1 MEKCDDPV
9 GAAPQAQDQPL
20 QASEGVKETTAPEAQ
35 EPTVAAPSADAE
47 QGATTTETQAA
58 ETQAVETQTVEPQS
72 ADLAPAE
79 PERPRHT
86 LPDTI
91 EGVIDA
97 LQALADGAAAEI
109 SRDVVSRLRLHAS
122 TLRSRHEEE
131 LRAAW
136 VAEGNAPEAFI
147 APEDDTESCITA
159 LIEAIRVKKNE
170 YLAQQEAIR
179 LANLER
185 KNDIIEKINAL
196 ADDTDN
202 VGRNFPAYR
211 ELQDAF
217 NAIGDVPPTDET
229 AVWKRYQE
237 ARERYSDNLKINK
250 ELRDYD
256 FKKNLESKE
265 LLIKEAEALADEPDI
280 IVAFKRVQSLHSK
293 WREIGP
299 VAKDLREEIWGKFKE
314 ACAVVNK
321 RYQAFFEERKAREA
335 ENEAG
340 KTALCER
347 IEALDFEALKT
358 FPAWEDMTKQ
368 ILAAQEEWKKLGYAS
383 RKANNALFNRFRAT
397 CDKFFE
403 AKAAFFRKVKEEMA
417 ANLARKMALA
427 DEAEAL
433 STSTDWRKTTDRLV
447 EMQKEWKT
455 IGSVPKKQSDTVWT
469 RFQKACDA
477 FFANK
482 KAGTR
487 GTRQTELANLQAKRD
502 LIKRLDEISA
512 ETPKDEARKLIFDL
526 QEQWK
531 SIGHV
536 PFKEKDA
543 VYDAFRKRID
553 EVRRQFDLR
562 RSAESMERFNSNL
575 SEIAGDKDRLGRER
589 ERMARA
595 LEARRQELRTYAN
608 NLGFLSSK
616 SKSGDSLVRDIEAK
630 MRRLEADIAD
640 IEQRMRLVD
649 EKLS

>member
-20 QASEGVKETTAPEAQ
+20 STSEGIKETTTPETQ
-35 EPTVAAPSADAE
+35 EPAAVASSVDAE
-47 QGATTTETQAA
+47 QGVKTTETQAEKPQSEDLA
-58 ETQAVETQTVEPQS
+58 SVEP
-72 ADLAPAE
+72 E
-79 PERPRHT
+79 HTRHT
-86 LPDTI
+86 LPDTV
-91 EGVIDA
+91 EGVIEA
-97 LQALADGAAAEI
+97 LQALADGPAAEI
-109 SRDVVSRLRLHAS
+109 SRDVVSRLRLQAS
-122 TLRSRHEEE
+122 TLRNKHVEE

-136 VAEGNAPEAFI
+136 TAEGNAPEDFT
-147 APEDDTESCITA
+147 APEDDTESRVSA
-159 LIEAIRVKKNE
+159 LVEAVRVKKNE
-170 YLAQQEAIR
+170 YLAQQEAVR

-185 KNDIIEKINAL
+185 KNDIIEKIKAL

-202 VGRNFPAYR
+202 VGRNFPTYR

-217 NAIGDVPPTDET
+217 NAIGDVPPTEET
-229 AVWKRYQE
+229 AVWKRFQE

-265 LLIKEAEALADEPDI
+265 LLIKEAEALADEADI
-280 IVAFKRVQSLHSK
+280 IVAFKRVQELHNK

-299 VAKDLREEIWGKFKE
+299 VAKELREEIWSKFKD

-347 IEALDFEALKT
+347 IEALDFESLKT

-368 ILAAQEEWKKLGYAS
+368 ILEAQEEWKKLGYAS
-383 RKANNALFNRFRAT
+383 RKVNNTLFNRFRAT

-403 AKAAFFRKVKEEMA
+403 SKAAFFRRIKEEMA
-417 ANLARKMALA
+417 ANLARKTALA
-427 DEAEAL
+427 EEAETL

-455 IGSVPKKQSDTVWT
+455 IGSVPKKQSDTVWA

-482 KAGTR
+482 KAQAKGA
-487 GTRQTELANLQAKRD
+487 RQTELANLQAKRD
-502 LIKRLDEISA
+502 LIKRLDEITA
-512 ETPKDEARKLIFDL
+512 ETPKDEARKLIADL

-553 EVRRQFDLR
+553 EVRRQYDLR
-562 RSAESMERFNSNL
+562 QSRERMEKFNSNL
-575 SEIAGDKDRLGRER
+575 SEMAGDKDRLGRER

-595 LEARRQELRTYAN
+595 LDARRQELRTYAN

-616 SKSGDSLVRDIEAK
+616 SKSGDSLVRDIEGK
-630 MRRLEADIAD
+630 MRRLEAEIAD

-649 EKLS
+649 DKLS

>member
-9 GAAPQAQDQPL
+9 GSASQSQDQPL
-20 QASEGVKETTAPEAQ
+20 QTSEGIKEAPASEAQ
-35 EPTVAAPSADAE
+35 DSCAAALSDDVE
-47 QGATTTETQAA
+47 QGASKTTEPAEPVEAA
-58 ETQAVETQTVEPQS
+58 QPAEPQS
-72 ADLAPAE
+72 PDLTSAE
-79 PERPRHT
+79 PEHTRHT

-97 LQALADGAAAEI
+97 LQALADGPAAEI
-109 SRDVVSRLRLHAS
+109 SREAVSRLRLQAS
-122 TLRSRHEEE
+122 TLRNKHIEE
-131 LRAAW
+131 LRAEWADQ
-136 VAEGNAPEAFI
+136 GNNPEDFT
-147 APEDDTESCITA
+147 APEDEYESRISA
-159 LIEAIRVKKNE
+159 LVEAVRVKKNE
-170 YLAQQEAIR
+170 YLAQQEALR

-196 ADDTDN
+196 AEDTDN
-202 VGRNFPAYR
+202 VGRNFPTYR

-217 NAIGDVPPTDET
+217 NAIGDVPPTEET
-229 AVWKRYQE
+229 AVWKRFQE
-237 ARERYSDNLKINK
+237 AREKYSDNLKINK

-265 LLIKEAEALADEPDI
+265 LLIKEAEVLADEADI
-280 IVAFKRVQSLHSK
+280 IVAFKRIQELHSK

-299 VAKDLREEIWGKFKE
+299 VAKELREDIWNKFKD
-314 ACAVVNK
+314 ACAVINK

-340 KTALCER
+340 RTALCER
-347 IEALDFEALKT
+347 IEALDFDALKT

-368 ILAAQEEWKKLGYAS
+368 ILEVQEEWKKLGYAS
-383 RKANNALFNRFRAT
+383 RKVNNTLFSRFRAT

-403 AKAAFFRKVKEEMA
+403 AKAAFFRKIKEEMA
-417 ANLARKMALA
+417 ANLARKTALA
-427 DEAEAL
+427 EEAEAL

-455 IGSVPKKQSDTVWT
+455 IGSVPKKQSDTVWN

-482 KAGTR
+482 KVQTK

-502 LIKRLDEISA
+502 LIKRLDEITA
-512 ETPKDEARKLIFDL
+512 ETPKDDARNLIADL

-531 SIGHV
+531 GIGHV

-543 VYDAFRKRID
+543 IYDAFRKRID
-553 EVRRQFDLR
+553 EVRQQYDLR
-562 RSAESMERFNSNL
+562 QSRERMEKFTNNL
-575 SEIAGDKDRLGRER
+575 SEMAGDKDRLGRER

-595 LEARRQELRTYAN
+595 LDARRQELRTYAN

-616 SKSGDSLVRDIEAK
+616 SKSGDSLVRDIEGK
-630 MRRLEADIAD
+630 MRRLEAEIQD

-649 EKLS
+649 DKLS

>member
-20 QASEGVKETTAPEAQ
+20 STSEGIKETTTPETQ
-35 EPTVAAPSADAE
+35 EPAAVASSVDAE
-47 QGATTTETQAA
+47 QGVKTTETQAEKPQSEDLA
-58 ETQAVETQTVEPQS
+58 SVEP
-72 ADLAPAE
+72 E
-79 PERPRHT
+79 HTRHT
-86 LPDTI
+86 LPDTVG
-91 EGVIDA
+91 GVIEA
-97 LQALADGAAAEI
+97 LQALADGPAAEI
-109 SRDVVSRLRLHAS
+109 SRDVVSRLRLQAS
-122 TLRSRHEEE
+122 TLRNKHVEE

-136 VAEGNAPEAFI
+136 TAEGNAPEDFT
-147 APEDDTESCITA
+147 APEDDTESRVSA
-159 LIEAIRVKKNE
+159 LVEAVRVKKNE
-170 YLAQQEAIR
+170 YLAQQEAVR

-202 VGRNFPAYR
+202 VGRNFPTYR

-217 NAIGDVPPTDET
+217 NAIGDVPPTEET
-229 AVWKRYQE
+229 AVWKRFQE

-265 LLIKEAEALADEPDI
+265 LLIKEAEALADEADI
-280 IVAFKRVQSLHSK
+280 IVAFKRVQELHNK

-299 VAKDLREEIWGKFKE
+299 VAKELREEIWSKFKD

-347 IEALDFEALKT
+347 IEAFDFESLKT

-368 ILAAQEEWKKLGYAS
+368 ILEAQDEWKKLGYAS
-383 RKANNALFNRFRAT
+383 RKVNNTLFNRFRAT

-403 AKAAFFRKVKEEMA
+403 SKAAFFRRIKEEMA
-417 ANLARKMALA
+417 ANLARKTALA
-427 DEAEAL
+427 EEAETL

-455 IGSVPKKQSDTVWT
+455 IGSVPKKQSDTVWA

-482 KAGTR
+482 KAQAKGA
-487 GTRQTELANLQAKRD
+487 RQTELANLQAKRD
-502 LIKRLDEISA
+502 LIKRLDEITA
-512 ETPKDEARKLIFDL
+512 ETPKDEARKLIADL

-553 EVRRQFDLR
+553 EVRRQYDLR
-562 RSAESMERFNSNL
+562 QSRERMEKFNSNL
-575 SEIAGDKDRLGRER
+575 SEMAGDKDRLGRER

-595 LEARRQELRTYAN
+595 LDARRQELRTYAN

-616 SKSGDSLVRDIEAK
+616 SKSGDSLVRDIEGK
-630 MRRLEADIAD
+630 MRRLEAEIAD

-649 EKLS
+649 DKLS

>member
-20 QASEGVKETTAPEAQ
+20 STSEGIKETTTPETQ
-35 EPTVAAPSADAE
+35 EPAAVASSVDAE
-47 QGATTTETQAA
+47 QGVKTTETQAEKPQSEDLA
-58 ETQAVETQTVEPQS
+58 SVEP
-72 ADLAPAE
+72 E
-79 PERPRHT
+79 HTRHT
-86 LPDTI
+86 LPDTV
-91 EGVIDA
+91 EGVIEA
-97 LQALADGAAAEI
+97 LQALADGPAAEI
-109 SRDVVSRLRLHAS
+109 SRDVVSRLRLQAS
-122 TLRSRHEEE
+122 TLRNKHVEE

-136 VAEGNAPEAFI
+136 TAEGNAPEDFT
-147 APEDDTESCITA
+147 APEDDTESRVSA
-159 LIEAIRVKKNE
+159 LVEAVRVKKNE
-170 YLAQQEAIR
+170 YLAQQEAVR

-202 VGRNFPAYR
+202 VGRNFPTYR

-217 NAIGDVPPTDET
+217 NAIGDVPPTEET
-229 AVWKRYQE
+229 AVWKRFQE

-265 LLIKEAEALADEPDI
+265 LLIKEAEALADEADI
-280 IVAFKRVQSLHSK
+280 IVAFKRVQELHNK

-299 VAKDLREEIWGKFKE
+299 VAKELREEIWSKFKD

-347 IEALDFEALKT
+347 IEALDFESLKT

-368 ILAAQEEWKKLGYAS
+368 ILEAQEEWKKLGYAS
-383 RKANNALFNRFRAT
+383 RKVNNTLFNRFRAT

-403 AKAAFFRKVKEEMA
+403 SKAAFFRRIKEEMA
-417 ANLARKMALA
+417 ANLARKTALA
-427 DEAEAL
+427 EEAETL
-433 STSTDWRKTTDRLV
+433 STSTDWRKTSDRLV

-455 IGSVPKKQSDTVWT
+455 IGSVPKKQSDTVWA

-482 KAGTR
+482 KAQAKGA
-487 GTRQTELANLQAKRD
+487 RQTELANLQAKRD
-502 LIKRLDEISA
+502 LIKRLDEITA
-512 ETPKDEARKLIFDL
+512 ETPKDEARKLIADL

-553 EVRRQFDLR
+553 EVRRQYDLR
-562 RSAESMERFNSNL
+562 QSRERMEKFNSNL
-575 SEIAGDKDRLGRER
+575 SEMAGDKDRLGRER

-595 LEARRQELRTYAN
+595 LDARRQELRTYAN

-616 SKSGDSLVRDIEAK
+616 SKSGDSLVRDIEGK
-630 MRRLEADIAD
+630 MRRLEAEIAD

-649 EKLS
+649 GKLS

>member
-20 QASEGVKETTAPEAQ
+20 STSEGIKETTTPETQ
-35 EPTVAAPSADAE
+35 EPAAVASSVDAE
-47 QGATTTETQAA
+47 QGVKTTETQAEKPQSEDLA
-58 ETQAVETQTVEPQS
+58 SVEP
-72 ADLAPAE
+72 E
-79 PERPRHT
+79 HTRHT
-86 LPDTI
+86 LPDTV
-91 EGVIDA
+91 EGVIEA
-97 LQALADGAAAEI
+97 LQALADGPAAEI
-109 SRDVVSRLRLHAS
+109 SRDVVSRLRLQAS
-122 TLRSRHEEE
+122 TLRNKHVEE

-136 VAEGNAPEAFI
+136 TGEGNAPEDFT
-147 APEDDTESCITA
+147 APEDDTESRVSA
-159 LIEAIRVKKNE
+159 LVEAVRVKKNE
-170 YLAQQEAIR
+170 YLAQQEAVR

-202 VGRNFPAYR
+202 VGRNFPTYR

-217 NAIGDVPPTDET
+217 NAIGDVPPTEET
-229 AVWKRYQE
+229 AVWKRFQE

-265 LLIKEAEALADEPDI
+265 LLIKEAEALADEADI
-280 IVAFKRVQSLHSK
+280 IVAFKRVQELHNK

-299 VAKDLREEIWGKFKE
+299 VAKELREEIWSKFKD

-347 IEALDFEALKT
+347 IEALDFESLKT

-368 ILAAQEEWKKLGYAS
+368 ILEAQEEWKKLGYAS
-383 RKANNALFNRFRAT
+383 RKVNNTLFNRFRAT

-403 AKAAFFRKVKEEMA
+403 SKAAFFRRIKEEMA
-417 ANLARKMALA
+417 ANLARKTALA
-427 DEAEAL
+427 EEAETL

-455 IGSVPKKQSDTVWT
+455 IGSVPKKQSDTVWA

-482 KAGTR
+482 KAQAKGA
-487 GTRQTELANLQAKRD
+487 RQTELANLQAKRD
-502 LIKRLDEISA
+502 LIKRLDEITA
-512 ETPKDEARKLIFDL
+512 ETPKDEARKLIADL

-553 EVRRQFDLR
+553 EVRRQYDLR
-562 RSAESMERFNSNL
+562 QSRERMEKFNSNL
-575 SEIAGDKDRLGRER
+575 SEMAGDKDRLGRER

-595 LEARRQELRTYAN
+595 LDARRQELRTYAN

-616 SKSGDSLVRDIEAK
+616 SKSGDSLVRDIEGK

>member
-20 QASEGVKETTAPEAQ
+20 STSEGIKETTTPETQ
-35 EPTVAAPSADAE
+35 EPAAVASSVDAE
-47 QGATTTETQAA
+47 QGVKTTETQAEKPQSEDLA
-58 ETQAVETQTVEPQS
+58 SVEP
-72 ADLAPAE
+72 E
-79 PERPRHT
+79 HTRHT
-86 LPDTI
+86 LPDTV
-91 EGVIDA
+91 EGVIEA
-97 LQALADGAAAEI
+97 LQALADGPAAEI
-109 SRDVVSRLRLHAS
+109 SRDVVSRLRLQAS
-122 TLRSRHEEE
+122 TLRNKHVEE

-136 VAEGNAPEAFI
+136 MGEGNASEDFT
-147 APEDDTESCITA
+147 APEDDTESRVSA
-159 LIEAIRVKKNE
+159 LVEAVRVKKNE
-170 YLAQQEAIR
+170 YLAQQEAVR

-202 VGRNFPAYR
+202 VGRNFPTYR

-217 NAIGDVPPTDET
+217 NAIGDVPPTEET
-229 AVWKRYQE
+229 AVWKRFQE

-265 LLIKEAEALADEPDI
+265 LLIKEAEALADEADI
-280 IVAFKRVQSLHSK
+280 IVAFKRVQELHNK

-299 VAKDLREEIWGKFKE
+299 VAKELREEIWSKFKD

-347 IEALDFEALKT
+347 IEALDFESLKT

-368 ILAAQEEWKKLGYAS
+368 ILEAQEEWKKLGYAS
-383 RKANNALFNRFRAT
+383 RKVNNTLFNRFRAT

-403 AKAAFFRKVKEEMA
+403 SKAAFFRRIKEEMA
-417 ANLARKMALA
+417 ANLARKTALA
-427 DEAEAL
+427 EEAETL

-455 IGSVPKKQSDTVWT
+455 IGSVPKKQSDTVWA

-482 KAGTR
+482 KAQAKGA
-487 GTRQTELANLQAKRD
+487 RQTELANLQAKRD
-502 LIKRLDEISA
+502 LIKRLDEITA
-512 ETPKDEARKLIFDL
+512 ETPKDEARKLIADL

-553 EVRRQFDLR
+553 EVRRQYDLR
-562 RSAESMERFNSNL
+562 QSRERMEKFNSNL
-575 SEIAGDKDRLGRER
+575 SEMAGDKDRLGRER

-595 LEARRQELRTYAN
+595 LDARRQELRTYAN

-616 SKSGDSLVRDIEAK
+616 SKSGDSLVRDIEGK
-630 MRRLEADIAD
+630 MRRLEAEIAD

-649 EKLS
+649 DKLS

>member
-20 QASEGVKETTAPEAQ
+20 STSEGIKETTTPETQ
-35 EPTVAAPSADAE
+35 EPAAVASSVDAE
-47 QGATTTETQAA
+47 QGVKTTETQAEKPQSEDLA
-58 ETQAVETQTVEPQS
+58 SVEP
-72 ADLAPAE
+72 E
-79 PERPRHT
+79 HTRHT
-86 LPDTI
+86 LPDTV
-91 EGVIDA
+91 EGVIEA
-97 LQALADGAAAEI
+97 LQALADGPAAEI
-109 SRDVVSRLRLHAS
+109 SRDVVSRLRLQAS
-122 TLRSRHEEE
+122 TLRNKHVEE

-136 VAEGNAPEAFI
+136 TAEGNAPEDFT
-147 APEDDTESCITA
+147 APEDDTESRVSA
-159 LIEAIRVKKNE
+159 LVEAVRVKKNE
-170 YLAQQEAIR
+170 YLAQQEAVR
-179 LANLER
+179 LTNLER

-202 VGRNFPAYR
+202 VGRNFPTYR

-217 NAIGDVPPTDET
+217 NAIGDVPPTEET
-229 AVWKRYQE
+229 AVWKRFQE

-265 LLIKEAEALADEPDI
+265 LLIKEAEALADEADI
-280 IVAFKRVQSLHSK
+280 IVAFKRVQELHNK

-299 VAKDLREEIWGKFKE
+299 VAKELREEIWSKFKD

-347 IEALDFEALKT
+347 IEALDFESLKT

-368 ILAAQEEWKKLGYAS
+368 ILEAQEEWKKLGYAS
-383 RKANNALFNRFRAT
+383 RKVNNTLFNRFRAT

-403 AKAAFFRKVKEEMA
+403 SKAAFFRRIKEEMA
-417 ANLARKMALA
+417 ANLARKTALA
-427 DEAEAL
+427 EEAETL
-433 STSTDWRKTTDRLV
+433 STSTDWSKTSDRLV

-455 IGSVPKKQSDTVWT
+455 IGSVPKKQSDTVWA

-482 KAGTR
+482 KAQAKGA
-487 GTRQTELANLQAKRD
+487 RQTELANLQAKRD
-502 LIKRLDEISA
+502 LIKRLDEITA
-512 ETPKDEARKLIFDL
+512 ETPKDEARKLIADL

-553 EVRRQFDLR
+553 EVRRQYDLR
-562 RSAESMERFNSNL
+562 QSRERMEKFNSNL
-575 SEIAGDKDRLGRER
+575 SEMAGDKDRLGRER

-595 LEARRQELRTYAN
+595 LDARRQELRTYAN

-616 SKSGDSLVRDIEAK
+616 SKSGDSLVRDIEGK
-630 MRRLEADIAD
+630 MRRLEAEIAD

-649 EKLS
+649 DKLS

>member
-20 QASEGVKETTAPEAQ
+20 STSEGIKETTTPETQ
-35 EPTVAAPSADAE
+35 EPAAVASSVDAE
-47 QGATTTETQAA
+47 QGAKTTETQAEKPQSEDLA
-58 ETQAVETQTVEPQS
+58 SVEP
-72 ADLAPAE
+72 E
-79 PERPRHT
+79 HTRHT
-86 LPDTI
+86 LPDTV
-91 EGVIDA
+91 EGVIEA
-97 LQALADGAAAEI
+97 LQALADGPAAEI
-109 SRDVVSRLRLHAS
+109 SRDVVSRLRLQAS
-122 TLRSRHEEE
+122 TLRNKHVEE

-136 VAEGNAPEAFI
+136 TAEGNAPEDFT
-147 APEDDTESCITA
+147 APEDDTESRVSA
-159 LIEAIRVKKNE
+159 LVEAVRVKKNE
-170 YLAQQEAIR
+170 YLAQQEAVR

-202 VGRNFPAYR
+202 VGRNFPTYR

-217 NAIGDVPPTDET
+217 NAIGDVPPTEDT
-229 AVWKRYQE
+229 AVWKRFQE
-237 ARERYSDNLKINK
+237 PRERYSDNLKINK

-265 LLIKEAEALADEPDI
+265 LLIKEAEALADEADI
-280 IVAFKRVQSLHSK
+280 IVAFKRVQELHNK

-299 VAKDLREEIWGKFKE
+299 VAKELREEIWSKFKD

-347 IEALDFEALKT
+347 IEAFDFESLKT

-368 ILAAQEEWKKLGYAS
+368 ILEAQEEWKKLGYAS
-383 RKANNALFNRFRAT
+383 RKVNNTLFNRFRAT

-403 AKAAFFRKVKEEMA
+403 SKAAFFRRIKEEMA
-417 ANLARKMALA
+417 ANLARKTALA
-427 DEAEAL
+427 EEAETL

-455 IGSVPKKQSDTVWT
+455 IGSVPKKQSDTVWA

-482 KAGTR
+482 KAQAKGA
-487 GTRQTELANLQAKRD
+487 RQTELANLQAKRD
-502 LIKRLDEISA
+502 LIKRLDEITA
-512 ETPKDEARKLIFDL
+512 ETPKDEARKLIADL

-553 EVRRQFDLR
+553 EVRRQYDLR
-562 RSAESMERFNSNL
+562 QSRERMEKFNSNL
-575 SEIAGDKDRLGRER
+575 SEMAGDKDRLGRER

-595 LEARRQELRTYAN
+595 LDARRQELRTYAN

-616 SKSGDSLVRDIEAK
+616 SKSGDSLVRDIEGK
-630 MRRLEADIAD
+630 MRRLEAEIAD

-649 EKLS
+649 DKLS

>member
-20 QASEGVKETTAPEAQ
+20 STSEGIKETTTPETQ
-35 EPTVAAPSADAE
+35 EPAAVASSVDAE
-47 QGATTTETQAA
+47 QGVKTTETQAEKPQSEDLA
-58 ETQAVETQTVEPQS
+58 SVEP
-72 ADLAPAE
+72 E
-79 PERPRHT
+79 HTRHT
-86 LPDTI
+86 LPDTV
-91 EGVIDA
+91 EGVIEA
-97 LQALADGAAAEI
+97 LQALADGPAAEI
-109 SRDVVSRLRLHAS
+109 SRDVVSRLRLQAS
-122 TLRSRHEEE
+122 TLRNKHVEE

-136 VAEGNAPEAFI
+136 TAEGNAPEDFT
-147 APEDDTESCITA
+147 APEDDTESRVSA
-159 LIEAIRVKKNE
+159 LVEAVRVKKNE
-170 YLAQQEAIR
+170 YLAQQEAVR
-179 LANLER
+179 LTNLER

-202 VGRNFPAYR
+202 VGRNFPTYR

-217 NAIGDVPPTDET
+217 NAIGDVPPTEET
-229 AVWKRYQE
+229 AVWKRFQE

-265 LLIKEAEALADEPDI
+265 LLIKEAEALADEADI
-280 IVAFKRVQSLHSK
+280 IVAFKRVQELHNK

-299 VAKDLREEIWGKFKE
+299 VAKELREEIWSKFKD

-347 IEALDFEALKT
+347 IEALDFESLKT

-368 ILAAQEEWKKLGYAS
+368 ILEAQEEWKKLGYAS
-383 RKANNALFNRFRAT
+383 RKVNNTLFNRFRAT

-403 AKAAFFRKVKEEMA
+403 SKAAFFRRIKEEMA
-417 ANLARKMALA
+417 ANLARKTALA
-427 DEAEAL
+427 EEAETL

-455 IGSVPKKQSDTVWT
+455 IGSVPKKQSDTVWA

-482 KAGTR
+482 KAQAKGA
-487 GTRQTELANLQAKRD
+487 RQTELANLQAKRD
-502 LIKRLDEISA
+502 LIKRLDEITA
-512 ETPKDEARKLIFDL
+512 ETPKDEARKLIADL

-553 EVRRQFDLR
+553 EVRRQYDLR
-562 RSAESMERFNSNL
+562 QSRERMEKFNSNL
-575 SEIAGDKDRLGRER
+575 SEMAGDKDRLGRER

-595 LEARRQELRTYAN
+595 LDARRQELRTYAN

-616 SKSGDSLVRDIEAK
+616 SKSGDSLVRDIEGK
-630 MRRLEADIAD
+630 MRRLEAEIAD

-649 EKLS
+649 DKLS

>member
-20 QASEGVKETTAPEAQ
+20 STSEGIKETTTPETQ
-35 EPTVAAPSADAE
+35 EPAAVASSVDAE
-47 QGATTTETQAA
+47 QGVKTTETQAEKPQSEDLA
-58 ETQAVETQTVEPQS
+58 SVEP
-72 ADLAPAE
+72 E
-79 PERPRHT
+79 HTRHT
-86 LPDTI
+86 LPDTV

-97 LQALADGAAAEI
+97 LQALADGPAAEI
-109 SRDVVSRLRLHAS
+109 SRDVVSRLRLQAS
-122 TLRSRHEEE
+122 TLRNKHVEE

-136 VAEGNAPEAFI
+136 TAEGNAPEDFT
-147 APEDDTESCITA
+147 APEDDTESRVSA
-159 LIEAIRVKKNE
+159 LVEAVRVKKNE
-170 YLAQQEAIR
+170 YLAQQEAVR

-202 VGRNFPAYR
+202 VGRNFPTYR

-217 NAIGDVPPTDET
+217 NAIGDVPPTEET
-229 AVWKRYQE
+229 AVWKRFQE

-265 LLIKEAEALADEPDI
+265 LLIKEAEALADEADI
-280 IVAFKRVQSLHSK
+280 IVAFKRVQELHNK

-299 VAKDLREEIWGKFKE
+299 VAKELREEIWSKFKD

-347 IEALDFEALKT
+347 IEALDFESLKT

-368 ILAAQEEWKKLGYAS
+368 ILEAQEEWKKLGYAS
-383 RKANNALFNRFRAT
+383 RKVNNTLFNRFRAT

-403 AKAAFFRKVKEEMA
+403 SKAAFFRRIKEEMA
-417 ANLARKMALA
+417 ANLARKTALA
-427 DEAEAL
+427 EEAETL
-433 STSTDWRKTTDRLV
+433 STSTDWRKTSDRLV

-455 IGSVPKKQSDTVWT
+455 IGSVPKKQSDTVWA

-482 KAGTR
+482 KAQAKGA
-487 GTRQTELANLQAKRD
+487 RQTELANLQAKRD
-502 LIKRLDEISA
+502 LIKRLDEITA
-512 ETPKDEARKLIFDL
+512 ETPKDEARKLIADL

-553 EVRRQFDLR
+553 EVRRQYDLR
-562 RSAESMERFNSNL
+562 QSRERMEKFNSNL
-575 SEIAGDKDRLGRER
+575 SEMAGDKDRLGRER

-595 LEARRQELRTYAN
+595 LDARRQELRTYAN

-616 SKSGDSLVRDIEAK
+616 SKSGDSLVRDIEGK
-630 MRRLEADIAD
+630 MRRLEAEIAD

-649 EKLS
+649 DKLS

>member
-20 QASEGVKETTAPEAQ
+20 STSEGIKETTTPETQ
-35 EPTVAAPSADAE
+35 EPAAVASSVDAE
-47 QGATTTETQAA
+47 QGAKTTETQAEKPQSEDLA
-58 ETQAVETQTVEPQS
+58 SVEP
-72 ADLAPAE
+72 E
-79 PERPRHT
+79 HTRHT
-86 LPDTI
+86 LPDTV
-91 EGVIDA
+91 EGVIEA
-97 LQALADGAAAEI
+97 LQALADGPAAEI
-109 SRDVVSRLRLHAS
+109 SRDVVSRLRLQAS
-122 TLRSRHEEE
+122 TLRNKHVEE

-136 VAEGNAPEAFI
+136 TAEGNAPEDFT
-147 APEDDTESCITA
+147 APEDDTESRVSA
-159 LIEAIRVKKNE
+159 LVEAVRVKKNE
-170 YLAQQEAIR
+170 YLAQQEAVR

-202 VGRNFPAYR
+202 VGRNFPTYR

-217 NAIGDVPPTDET
+217 NAIGDVPPTEET
-229 AVWKRYQE
+229 AVWKRFQE

-265 LLIKEAEALADEPDI
+265 LLIKEAEALADEADI
-280 IVAFKRVQSLHSK
+280 IVAFKRVQELHNK

-299 VAKDLREEIWGKFKE
+299 VAKELREEIWSKFKD

-347 IEALDFEALKT
+347 IEAFDFESLKT

-368 ILAAQEEWKKLGYAS
+368 ILEAQEEWKKLGYAS
-383 RKANNALFNRFRAT
+383 RKVNNTLFNRFRAT

-403 AKAAFFRKVKEEMA
+403 SKAAFFRRIKEEMA
-417 ANLARKMALA
+417 ANLARKTALA
-427 DEAEAL
+427 EEAETL

-455 IGSVPKKQSDTVWT
+455 IGSVPKKQSDTVWA

-482 KAGTR
+482 KAQAKGA
-487 GTRQTELANLQAKRD
+487 RQTELANLQAKRD
-502 LIKRLDEISA
+502 LIKRLDEITA
-512 ETPKDEARKLIFDL
+512 ETPKDEARKLIADL

-553 EVRRQFDLR
+553 EVRRQYDLR
-562 RSAESMERFNSNL
+562 QSRERMEKFNSNL
-575 SEIAGDKDRLGRER
+575 SEMAGDKDRLGRER

-595 LEARRQELRTYAN
+595 LDARRQELRTYAN

-616 SKSGDSLVRDIEAK
+616 SKSGDSLVRDIEGK
-630 MRRLEADIAD
+630 MRRLEAEIAD

-649 EKLS
+649 DKLS

>member
-20 QASEGVKETTAPEAQ
+20 STSEGIKETTTPETQ
-35 EPTVAAPSADAE
+35 EPAAVASSVDAE
-47 QGATTTETQAA
+47 QGVKTTETQAEKPQSEDLA
-58 ETQAVETQTVEPQS
+58 SVEP
-72 ADLAPAE
+72 E
-79 PERPRHT
+79 HTRHT
-86 LPDTI
+86 LPDTV
-91 EGVIDA
+91 EGVIEA
-97 LQALADGAAAEI
+97 LQALADGPAAEI
-109 SRDVVSRLRLHAS
+109 SRDVVSRLRLQAS
-122 TLRSRHEEE
+122 TLRNKHVEE

-136 VAEGNAPEAFI
+136 TAEGNAPEDFT
-147 APEDDTESCITA
+147 APEDDTESRVSA
-159 LIEAIRVKKNE
+159 LVEAVRVKKNE
-170 YLAQQEAIR
+170 YLAQQEAVR

-202 VGRNFPAYR
+202 VGRNFPTYR

-217 NAIGDVPPTDET
+217 NAIGDVPPTEET
-229 AVWKRYQE
+229 AVWKRFQE

-265 LLIKEAEALADEPDI
+265 LLIKEAEALADEADI
-280 IVAFKRVQSLHSK
+280 IVAFKRVQELHNK

-299 VAKDLREEIWGKFKE
+299 VAKELREEIWSKFKD

-347 IEALDFEALKT
+347 IEALDFESLKT

-368 ILAAQEEWKKLGYAS
+368 ILEAQEEWKKLGYAS
-383 RKANNALFNRFRAT
+383 RKVNNTLFNRFRAT

-403 AKAAFFRKVKEEMA
+403 SKAAFFRRIKEEMA
-417 ANLARKMALA
+417 ANLARKTALA
-427 DEAEAL
+427 EEAETL

-455 IGSVPKKQSDTVWT
+455 IGSVPKKQSDTVWA

-482 KAGTR
+482 KAQAKGA
-487 GTRQTELANLQAKRD
+487 RQTELANLQAKRD
-502 LIKRLDEISA
+502 LIKRLDEITA
-512 ETPKDEARKLIFDL
+512 ETPKDEARKLIADL

-553 EVRRQFDLR
+553 EVRRQYDLR
-562 RSAESMERFNSNL
+562 QSRERMEKFNSNL
-575 SEIAGDKDRLGRER
+575 SEMAGDKDRLGRER

-595 LEARRQELRTYAN
+595 LDARRQELRTYAN

-616 SKSGDSLVRDIEAK
+616 SKSGDSLVRDIEGK
-630 MRRLEADIAD
+630 MRRLEAEIAD

-649 EKLS
+649 DKLS

>member
-20 QASEGVKETTAPEAQ
+20 STSEGIKETTTPETQ
-35 EPTVAAPSADAE
+35 EPAAVASSVDAE
-47 QGATTTETQAA
+47 QGVKTTETQAEKPQSEDLA
-58 ETQAVETQTVEPQS
+58 SVEP
-72 ADLAPAE
+72 E
-79 PERPRHT
+79 HTRHT
-86 LPDTI
+86 LPDTV
-91 EGVIDA
+91 EGVIEA
-97 LQALADGAAAEI
+97 LQALADGPAAEI
-109 SRDVVSRLRLHAS
+109 SRDVVSRLRLQAS
-122 TLRSRHEEE
+122 TLRNKHVEE

-136 VAEGNAPEAFI
+136 TAEGNAPEDFT
-147 APEDDTESCITA
+147 APEDDTESRVSA
-159 LIEAIRVKKNE
+159 LVEAVRVKKNE
-170 YLAQQEAIR
+170 YLAQQEAVR

-202 VGRNFPAYR
+202 VGRNFPTYR

-217 NAIGDVPPTDET
+217 NAIGDVPPTEET
-229 AVWKRYQE
+229 AVWKRFQE

-265 LLIKEAEALADEPDI
+265 LLIKEAEALADEADI
-280 IVAFKRVQSLHSK
+280 IVAFKRVQELHNK

-299 VAKDLREEIWGKFKE
+299 VAKELREEIWSKFKD

-347 IEALDFEALKT
+347 IEAFDFESLKT

-368 ILAAQEEWKKLGYAS
+368 ILEAQEEWKKLGYAS
-383 RKANNALFNRFRAT
+383 RKVNNTLFNRFRAT

-403 AKAAFFRKVKEEMA
+403 SKAAFFRRIKEEMA
-417 ANLARKMALA
+417 ANLARKTALA
-427 DEAEAL
+427 EEAETL

-455 IGSVPKKQSDTVWT
+455 IGSVPKKQSDTVWA

-482 KAGTR
+482 KAQAKGA
-487 GTRQTELANLQAKRD
+487 RQTELANLQAKRD
-502 LIKRLDEISA
+502 LIKRLDEITA
-512 ETPKDEARKLIFDL
+512 ETPKDEARKLIADL

-553 EVRRQFDLR
+553 EVRRQYDLR
-562 RSAESMERFNSNL
+562 QSRERMEKFNSNL
-575 SEIAGDKDRLGRER
+575 SEMAGDKDRLGRER

-595 LEARRQELRTYAN
+595 LDARRQELRTYAN

-616 SKSGDSLVRDIEAK
+616 SKSGDSLVRDIEGK
-630 MRRLEADIAD
+630 MRRLEAEIAD

>member
-20 QASEGVKETTAPEAQ
+20 STSEGIKETTTPETQ
-35 EPTVAAPSADAE
+35 EPAAVASSVDAE
-47 QGATTTETQAA
+47 QGAKTTETQA
-58 ETQAVETQTVEPQS
+58 EKPQFE
-72 ADLAPAE
+72 DLASAE
-79 PERPRHT
+79 PEHTRHT
-86 LPDTI
+86 LPDTV
-91 EGVIDA
+91 EGVIEA
-97 LQALADGAAAEI
+97 LQALADGPAAEI
-109 SRDVVSRLRLHAS
+109 SRDVVSRLRLQAS
-122 TLRSRHEEE
+122 TLRNKHVEE

-136 VAEGNAPEAFI
+136 TAEGNAPEDFT
-147 APEDDTESCITA
+147 APEDDTESRVSA
-159 LIEAIRVKKNE
+159 LVEAVRVKKNE
-170 YLAQQEAIR
+170 YLAQQEAVR

-202 VGRNFPAYR
+202 VGRNFPTYR

-217 NAIGDVPPTDET
+217 NAIGDVPPTEET
-229 AVWKRYQE
+229 AVWKRFQE

-265 LLIKEAEALADEPDI
+265 LLIKEAEALSDEADI
-280 IVAFKRVQSLHSK
+280 IVAFKRVQELHNK

-299 VAKDLREEIWGKFKE
+299 VAKELREEIWSKFKD

-347 IEALDFEALKT
+347 IEALDFESLKT

-368 ILAAQEEWKKLGYAS
+368 ILEAQEEWKKLGYAS
-383 RKANNALFNRFRAT
+383 RKVNNTLFNRFRAT

-403 AKAAFFRKVKEEMA
+403 SKAAFFRRIKEEMA
-417 ANLARKMALA
+417 ANLARKTALA
-427 DEAEAL
+427 EEAETL

-455 IGSVPKKQSDTVWT
+455 IGSVPKKQSDTVWA

-482 KAGTR
+482 KAQAKGA
-487 GTRQTELANLQAKRD
+487 RQTELANLQAKRD
-502 LIKRLDEISA
+502 LIKRLDEITA
-512 ETPKDEARKLIFDL
+512 ETPKDEARKLIADL

-553 EVRRQFDLR
+553 EVRRQYDLR
-562 RSAESMERFNSNL
+562 QSRERMEKFNSNL
-575 SEIAGDKDRLGRER
+575 SEMAGDKDRLGRER

-595 LEARRQELRTYAN
+595 LDARRQELRTYAN

-616 SKSGDSLVRDIEAK
+616 SKSGDSLVRDIEGK
-630 MRRLEADIAD
+630 MRRLEAEIAD

-649 EKLS
+649 DKLS

>member
-20 QASEGVKETTAPEAQ
+20 STSEGIKETTTPETQ
-35 EPTVAAPSADAE
+35 EPAAVASSVDAE
-47 QGATTTETQAA
+47 QGAKTTETQAEKPQSEDLA
-58 ETQAVETQTVEPQS
+58 SVEP
-72 ADLAPAE
+72 E
-79 PERPRHT
+79 HTRHT
-86 LPDTI
+86 LPDTVG
-91 EGVIDA
+91 GVIEA
-97 LQALADGAAAEI
+97 LQALADGPAAEI
-109 SRDVVSRLRLHAS
+109 SRDVVSRLRLQAS
-122 TLRSRHEEE
+122 TLRNKHVEE

-136 VAEGNAPEAFI
+136 TAEGNAPEDFTAL
-147 APEDDTESCITA
+147 EDDTESRVSA
-159 LIEAIRVKKNE
+159 LVEAVRVKKNE
-170 YLAQQEAIR
+170 YLAQQEAVR

-202 VGRNFPAYR
+202 VGRNFPTYR

-217 NAIGDVPPTDET
+217 NAIGDVPPTEET
-229 AVWKRYQE
+229 AVWKRFQE

-265 LLIKEAEALADEPDI
+265 LLIKEAEALADEADI
-280 IVAFKRVQSLHSK
+280 IVAFKRVQELHNK

-299 VAKDLREEIWGKFKE
+299 VAKELREEIWSKFKD

-347 IEALDFEALKT
+347 IEAFDFESLKT

-368 ILAAQEEWKKLGYAS
+368 ILEAQEEWKKLGYAS
-383 RKANNALFNRFRAT
+383 RKVNNTLFNRFRAT

-403 AKAAFFRKVKEEMA
+403 SKAAFFRRIKEEMA
-417 ANLARKMALA
+417 ANLARKTALA
-427 DEAEAL
+427 EEAETL

-455 IGSVPKKQSDTVWT
+455 IGSVPKKQSDTVWA

-482 KAGTR
+482 KAQAKGA
-487 GTRQTELANLQAKRD
+487 RQTELANLQAKRD
-502 LIKRLDEISA
+502 LIKRLDEITA
-512 ETPKDEARKLIFDL
+512 ETPKDEARKLIADL

-553 EVRRQFDLR
+553 EVRRQYDLR
-562 RSAESMERFNSNL
+562 QSRERMEKFNSNL
-575 SEIAGDKDRLGRER
+575 SEMAGDKDRLGRER

-595 LEARRQELRTYAN
+595 LDARRQELRTYAN

-616 SKSGDSLVRDIEAK
+616 SKSGDSLVRDIEGK
-630 MRRLEADIAD
+630 MRRLEAEIAD

-649 EKLS
+649 DKLS

>member
-20 QASEGVKETTAPEAQ
+20 STSEGIKETTTPETQ
-35 EPTVAAPSADAE
+35 EPAAVASSVDAE
-47 QGATTTETQAA
+47 QGAKTTETQAEKPQSEDLA
-58 ETQAVETQTVEPQS
+58 SVEP
-72 ADLAPAE
+72 E
-79 PERPRHT
+79 HTRHT
-86 LPDTI
+86 LPDTV
-91 EGVIDA
+91 EGVIEA
-97 LQALADGAAAEI
+97 LQALADGPAAEI
-109 SRDVVSRLRLHAS
+109 SRDVVSRLRLQAS
-122 TLRSRHEEE
+122 TLRNKHVEE

-136 VAEGNAPEAFI
+136 TAEGNAPEDFT
-147 APEDDTESCITA
+147 APEDDTESRVSA
-159 LIEAIRVKKNE
+159 LVEAVRVKKNE
-170 YLAQQEAIR
+170 YLAQQEAVR
-179 LANLER
+179 LTNLER

-202 VGRNFPAYR
+202 VGRNFPTYR

-217 NAIGDVPPTDET
+217 NAIGDVPPTEET
-229 AVWKRYQE
+229 AVWKRFQE

-265 LLIKEAEALADEPDI
+265 LLIKEAEALADEADI
-280 IVAFKRVQSLHSK
+280 IVAFKRVQELHNK

-299 VAKDLREEIWGKFKE
+299 VAKELREEIWSKFKD

-347 IEALDFEALKT
+347 IEAFDFESLKT

-368 ILAAQEEWKKLGYAS
+368 ILEAQEEWKKLGYAS
-383 RKANNALFNRFRAT
+383 RKVNNTLFNRFRAT

-403 AKAAFFRKVKEEMA
+403 SKAAFFRRIKEEMA
-417 ANLARKMALA
+417 ANLARKTALA
-427 DEAEAL
+427 EEAETL

-455 IGSVPKKQSDTVWT
+455 IGSVPKKQSDTVWA

-482 KAGTR
+482 KAQAKGA
-487 GTRQTELANLQAKRD
+487 RQTELANLQAKRD
-502 LIKRLDEISA
+502 LIKRLDEITA
-512 ETPKDEARKLIFDL
+512 ETPKDEARKLIADL

-553 EVRRQFDLR
+553 EVRRQYDLR
-562 RSAESMERFNSNL
+562 QSRERMEKFNSNL
-575 SEIAGDKDRLGRER
+575 SEMAGDKDRLGRER

-595 LEARRQELRTYAN
+595 LDARRQELRTYAN

-616 SKSGDSLVRDIEAK
+616 SKSGDSLVRDIEGK
-630 MRRLEADIAD
+630 MRRLEAEIAD

-649 EKLS
+649 DKLS

>member
-20 QASEGVKETTAPEAQ
+20 STSEGIKETTTPETQ
-35 EPTVAAPSADAE
+35 EPAAVASSVDAE
-47 QGATTTETQAA
+47 QGVKTTETQAEKPQSEDLA
-58 ETQAVETQTVEPQS
+58 SVEP
-72 ADLAPAE
+72 E
-79 PERPRHT
+79 HTRHT
-86 LPDTI
+86 LPDTV
-91 EGVIDA
+91 EGVIEA
-97 LQALADGAAAEI
+97 LQALADGPAAEI
-109 SRDVVSRLRLHAS
+109 SRDVVSRLRLQAS
-122 TLRSRHEEE
+122 TLRNKHVEE

-136 VAEGNAPEAFI
+136 TGEGNASEDFT
-147 APEDDTESCITA
+147 APEDDTESRVSA
-159 LIEAIRVKKNE
+159 LVEAVRVKKNE
-170 YLAQQEAIR
+170 YLAQQEAVR

-202 VGRNFPAYR
+202 VGRNFPTYR

-217 NAIGDVPPTDET
+217 NAIGDVPPTEET
-229 AVWKRYQE
+229 AVWKRFQE

-265 LLIKEAEALADEPDI
+265 LLIKEAEALADEADI
-280 IVAFKRVQSLHSK
+280 IVAFKRVQELHNK

-299 VAKDLREEIWGKFKE
+299 VAKELREEIWSKFKD

-347 IEALDFEALKT
+347 IEALDFESLKT

-368 ILAAQEEWKKLGYAS
+368 ILEAQEEWKKLGYAS
-383 RKANNALFNRFRAT
+383 RKVNNTLFNRFRAT

-403 AKAAFFRKVKEEMA
+403 SKAAFFRRIKEEMA
-417 ANLARKMALA
+417 ANLARKTALA
-427 DEAEAL
+427 EEAETL

-455 IGSVPKKQSDTVWT
+455 IGSVPKKQSDTVWA

-482 KAGTR
+482 KAQAKGA
-487 GTRQTELANLQAKRD
+487 RQTELANLQAKRD
-502 LIKRLDEISA
+502 LIKRLDEITA
-512 ETPKDEARKLIFDL
+512 ETPKDEARKLIADL

-553 EVRRQFDLR
+553 EVRRQYDLR
-562 RSAESMERFNSNL
+562 QSRERMEKFNSNL
-575 SEIAGDKDRLGRER
+575 SEMAGDKDRLGRER

-595 LEARRQELRTYAN
+595 LDARRQELRTYAN

-616 SKSGDSLVRDIEAK
+616 SKSGDSLVRDIEGK

>member
-20 QASEGVKETTAPEAQ
+20 STSEGIKETTTPETQ
-35 EPTVAAPSADAE
+35 EPAAVASSVDAE
-47 QGATTTETQAA
+47 QGVKTTETQAEKPQSEDLA
-58 ETQAVETQTVEPQS
+58 SVEP
-72 ADLAPAE
+72 E
-79 PERPRHT
+79 HTRHT
-86 LPDTI
+86 LPDTV
-91 EGVIDA
+91 EGVIEA
-97 LQALADGAAAEI
+97 LQALADGPAAEI
-109 SRDVVSRLRLHAS
+109 SRDVVSRLRLQAS
-122 TLRSRHEEE
+122 TLRNKHVEE

-136 VAEGNAPEAFI
+136 TAEGNAPEDFT
-147 APEDDTESCITA
+147 APEDDTESRVSA
-159 LIEAIRVKKNE
+159 LVEAVRVKKNE
-170 YLAQQEAIR
+170 YLAQQEAVR

-202 VGRNFPAYR
+202 VGRNFPTYR

-217 NAIGDVPPTDET
+217 NAIGDVPPTEET
-229 AVWKRYQE
+229 AVWKRFQE

-265 LLIKEAEALADEPDI
+265 LLIKEAEALADEADI
-280 IVAFKRVQSLHSK
+280 IVAFKRVQELHNK

-299 VAKDLREEIWGKFKE
+299 VAKELREEIWSKFKD

-347 IEALDFEALKT
+347 IEAFDFESLKT

-368 ILAAQEEWKKLGYAS
+368 ILEAQEEWKKLGYAS
-383 RKANNALFNRFRAT
+383 RKVNNTLFNRFRAT

-403 AKAAFFRKVKEEMA
+403 SKAAFFRRIKEEMA
-417 ANLARKMALA
+417 ANLARKTALA
-427 DEAEAL
+427 EEAETL

-455 IGSVPKKQSDTVWT
+455 IGSVPKKQSDTVWA

-482 KAGTR
+482 KAQAKGA
-487 GTRQTELANLQAKRD
+487 RQTELANLQAKRD
-502 LIKRLDEISA
+502 LIKRLDEITA
-512 ETPKDEARKLIFDL
+512 ETPKDEARKLIADL

-553 EVRRQFDLR
+553 EVRRQYDLR
-562 RSAESMERFNSNL
+562 QSRERMEKFNSNL
-575 SEIAGDKDRLGRER
+575 SEMAGDKDRLGRER

-595 LEARRQELRTYAN
+595 LDARRQELRTYAN

-616 SKSGDSLVRDIEAK
+616 SKSGDSLVRDIEGK
-630 MRRLEADIAD
+630 MRRLEAEIAD

-649 EKLS
+649 DKLL

>member
-9 GAAPQAQDQPL
+9 GAASQAQDQPL
-20 QASEGVKETTAPEAQ
+20 SASEGIKDVTAPETQVTAA
-35 EPTVAAPSADAE
+35 EPSVDAE
-47 QGATTTETQAA
+47 QGAPTTSLPDEPLPADAA
-58 ETQAVETQTVEPQS
+58 S
-72 ADLAPAE
+72 
-79 PERPRHT
+79 PESEHPRHT
-86 LPDTI
+86 LPDTV

-97 LQALADGAAAEI
+97 LQALADGPAAEI
-109 SRDVVSRLRLHAS
+109 SRDAVSRLRLQAS
-122 TLRSRHEEE
+122 TLRNKHIEQ

-136 VAEGNAPEAFI
+136 VAEGNVPEDFVA
-147 APEDDTESCITA
+147 AEDDTESRIAA
-159 LIEAIRVKKNE
+159 LVEAVRVKKNE
-170 YLAQQEAIR
+170 YLAQQEALR

-202 VGRNFPAYR
+202 VGRNFPTYR

-217 NAIGDVPPTDET
+217 NAIGDVPPTEET
-229 AVWKRYQE
+229 AVWKRFQE

-265 LLIKEAEALADEPDI
+265 LLIKEAEGLADESDI
-280 IVAFKRVQSLHSK
+280 IVAFKRVQELHNK

-299 VAKDLREEIWGKFKE
+299 VAKELRDEIWAKFKD

-347 IEALDFEALKT
+347 IEALDFEGLKT

-368 ILAAQEEWKKLGYAS
+368 ILEAQEEWKKLGYAS
-383 RKANNALFNRFRAT
+383 RKSNNALFNRFRAT

-403 AKAAFFRKVKEEMA
+403 SKAAFFRKIKEEMA
-417 ANLARKMALA
+417 ANLARKTALA
-427 DEAEAL
+427 EEAEAL
-433 STSTDWRKTTDRLV
+433 STSTEWRKTGDRLV

-455 IGSVPKKQSDTVWT
+455 IGSVPKKQSDTVWA
-469 RFQKACDA
+469 RFQKACDT

-482 KAGTR
+482 KAQAK

-502 LIKRLDEISA
+502 LIKRLDEITA
-512 ETPKDEARKLIFDL
+512 ETPKDEARKLISDL

-553 EVRRQFDLR
+553 EVRQQFDLR
-562 RSAESMERFNSNL
+562 GSRERMEKFAGNI
-575 SEIAGDKDRLGRER
+575 SEMAGDKDRLGRER

-595 LEARRQELRTYAN
+595 LDARRQELRTYAN

-616 SKSGDSLVRDIEAK
+616 SKSGDSLVREMESK
-630 MRRLEADIAD
+630 MRRLEAEIAD

-649 EKLS
+649 DKLS

>member
-9 GAAPQAQDQPL
+9 GAATQAQDQPL
-20 QASEGVKETTAPEAQ
+20 SASEGIKEATAPEKQ
-35 EPTVAAPSADAE
+35 ETVPVAPSADAE
-47 QGATTTETQAA
+47 QGETTTAEPAA
-58 ETQAVETQTVEPQS
+58 EALPDDTTS
-72 ADLAPAE
+72 AE
-79 PERPRHT
+79 PEHPRHT
-86 LPDTI
+86 LPDTV
-91 EGVIDA
+91 EGVIEA
-97 LQALADGAAAEI
+97 LQAIADGPAAEI
-109 SRDVVSRLRLHAS
+109 SRDAVSRLRLQAS
-122 TLRSRHEEE
+122 TLRNKHIEEA
-131 LRAAW
+131 RAAW
-136 VAEGNAPEAFI
+136 TAEGNAPEDFTAD
-147 APEDDTESCITA
+147 EDNTESRITA
-159 LIEAIRVKKNE
+159 LVEAIRVKKNE
-170 YLAQQEAIR
+170 YQAQQEALR

-202 VGRNFPAYR
+202 VGRNFPTYR

-217 NAIGDVPPTDET
+217 NAIGEVPPTDET
-229 AVWKRYQE
+229 AVWKRFQE

-265 LLIKEAEALADEPDI
+265 LLIKEAQALADEADI
-280 IVAFKRVQSLHSK
+280 IVAFKRVQELHNK

-299 VAKDLREEIWGKFKE
+299 VAKELREDIWAKFKD

-347 IEALDFEALKT
+347 IEALDFENLKT
-358 FPAWEDMTKQ
+358 FPAWEEMTKQ
-368 ILAAQEEWKKLGYAS
+368 ILEAQDEWKKLGYAS

-403 AKAAFFRKVKEEMA
+403 AKAAFFRKIKEEMA
-417 ANLARKMALA
+417 ANLARKNALVE
-427 DEAEAL
+427 EAEAL

-455 IGSVPKKQSDTVWT
+455 IGSVPKKQSDTVWI

-482 KAGTR
+482 KAQAKGA
-487 GTRQTELANLQAKRD
+487 RQTELANLQAKRD
-502 LIKRLDEISA
+502 LIKRLDEITS
-512 ETPKDEARKLIFDL
+512 ETPKDEARKLISDL

-553 EVRRQFDLR
+553 EVRQQFDLR
-562 RSAESMERFNSNL
+562 QSRERMERFNSNL
-575 SEIAGDKDRLGRER
+575 SEMAGDKDRLGRER

-595 LEARRQELRTYAN
+595 LDARRQELRTYAN

-616 SKSGDSLVRDIEAK
+616 SKSGDSLVREMESK
-630 MRRLEADIAD
+630 MRRLEAEIAD
-640 IEQRMRLVD
+640 LEQRMRLVD
-649 EKLS
+649 DKLS

>member
-20 QASEGVKETTAPEAQ
+20 STSEGIKETTTPETQ
-35 EPTVAAPSADAE
+35 EPAAVASSVDAE
-47 QGATTTETQAA
+47 QGVKTTETQAEKPQSEDLA
-58 ETQAVETQTVEPQS
+58 SVEP
-72 ADLAPAE
+72 E
-79 PERPRHT
+79 HTRHT
-86 LPDTI
+86 LPDTM
-91 EGVIDA
+91 EGVIEA
-97 LQALADGAAAEI
+97 LQALADGPAAEI
-109 SRDVVSRLRLHAS
+109 SRDVVSRLRLQAS
-122 TLRSRHEEE
+122 TLRNKHVEE

-136 VAEGNAPEAFI
+136 TAEGNAPEDFT
-147 APEDDTESCITA
+147 APEDDTESRVSA
-159 LIEAIRVKKNE
+159 LVEAVRVKKNE
-170 YLAQQEAIR
+170 YLAQQEAVR
-179 LANLER
+179 LTNLER

-202 VGRNFPAYR
+202 VGRNFPTYR

-217 NAIGDVPPTDET
+217 NAIGDVPPTEET
-229 AVWKRYQE
+229 AVWKRFQE

-265 LLIKEAEALADEPDI
+265 LLIKEAEALADEADI
-280 IVAFKRVQSLHSK
+280 IVAFKRVQELHNK

-299 VAKDLREEIWGKFKE
+299 VAKELREEIWSKFKD

-347 IEALDFEALKT
+347 IEALDFESLKT

-368 ILAAQEEWKKLGYAS
+368 ILEAQEEWKKLGYAS
-383 RKANNALFNRFRAT
+383 RKVNNTLFNRFRAT

-403 AKAAFFRKVKEEMA
+403 SKAAFFRRIKEEMA
-417 ANLARKMALA
+417 ANLARKTALA
-427 DEAEAL
+427 EEAETL
-433 STSTDWRKTTDRLV
+433 STSTDWRKTSDRLV

-455 IGSVPKKQSDTVWT
+455 IGSVPKKQSDTVWA

-482 KAGTR
+482 KAQAKGA
-487 GTRQTELANLQAKRD
+487 RQTELANLQAKRD
-502 LIKRLDEISA
+502 LIKRLNEITA
-512 ETPKDEARKLIFDL
+512 ETPKDEARKLIADL

-553 EVRRQFDLR
+553 EVRRQYDLR
-562 RSAESMERFNSNL
+562 QSRERMEKFNSNL
-575 SEIAGDKDRLGRER
+575 SEMAGDKDRLGRER

-595 LEARRQELRTYAN
+595 LDARRQELRTYAN

-616 SKSGDSLVRDIEAK
+616 SKSGDSLVRDIEGK
-630 MRRLEADIAD
+630 MRRLEAEIAD

-649 EKLS
+649 DKLS

>member
-20 QASEGVKETTAPEAQ
+20 STSEGIKETTTPETQ
-35 EPTVAAPSADAE
+35 EPAAVASSVDAE
-47 QGATTTETQAA
+47 QGVKTTETQAEKPQSEDLA
-58 ETQAVETQTVEPQS
+58 SVEP
-72 ADLAPAE
+72 E
-79 PERPRHT
+79 HTRHT
-86 LPDTI
+86 LPDTVG
-91 EGVIDA
+91 GVIEA
-97 LQALADGAAAEI
+97 LQALADGPAAEI
-109 SRDVVSRLRLHAS
+109 SRDVVSRLRLQAS
-122 TLRSRHEEE
+122 TLRNKHVEE

-136 VAEGNAPEAFI
+136 TAEGNAPEDFTAL
-147 APEDDTESCITA
+147 EDDTESRVSA
-159 LIEAIRVKKNE
+159 LVEAVRVKKNE
-170 YLAQQEAIR
+170 YLAQQEAVR

-202 VGRNFPAYR
+202 VGRNFPTYR

-217 NAIGDVPPTDET
+217 NAIGDVPPTEET
-229 AVWKRYQE
+229 AVWKRFQE

-265 LLIKEAEALADEPDI
+265 LLIKEAEALADEADI
-280 IVAFKRVQSLHSK
+280 IVAFKRVQELHNK

-299 VAKDLREEIWGKFKE
+299 VAKELREEIWSKFKD

-347 IEALDFEALKT
+347 IEAFDFESLKT

-368 ILAAQEEWKKLGYAS
+368 ILEAQEEWKKLGYAS
-383 RKANNALFNRFRAT
+383 RKVNNTLFNRFRAT

-403 AKAAFFRKVKEEMA
+403 SKAAFFRRIKEEMA
-417 ANLARKMALA
+417 ANLARKTALA
-427 DEAEAL
+427 EEAETL

-455 IGSVPKKQSDTVWT
+455 IGSVPKKQSDTVWA

-482 KAGTR
+482 KAQAKGA
-487 GTRQTELANLQAKRD
+487 RQTELANLQAKRD
-502 LIKRLDEISA
+502 LIKRLDEITA
-512 ETPKDEARKLIFDL
+512 ETPKDEARKLIADL

-553 EVRRQFDLR
+553 EVRRQYDLR
-562 RSAESMERFNSNL
+562 QSRERMEKFNSNL
-575 SEIAGDKDRLGRER
+575 SEMAGDKDRLGRER

-595 LEARRQELRTYAN
+595 LDARRQELRTYAN

-616 SKSGDSLVRDIEAK
+616 SKSGDSLVRDIEGK
-630 MRRLEADIAD
+630 MRRLEAEIAD

-649 EKLS
+649 DKLS

>member
-20 QASEGVKETTAPEAQ
+20 STSEGIKETTTPETQ
-35 EPTVAAPSADAE
+35 EPAAVASSVDAE
-47 QGATTTETQAA
+47 QGVKTTETQAEKPQSEDLA
-58 ETQAVETQTVEPQS
+58 SVEP
-72 ADLAPAE
+72 E
-79 PERPRHT
+79 HTRHT
-86 LPDTI
+86 LPDTV

-97 LQALADGAAAEI
+97 LQALADGPAAEI
-109 SRDVVSRLRLHAS
+109 SRDVVSRLRLQAS
-122 TLRSRHEEE
+122 TLRNKHVEE

-136 VAEGNAPEAFI
+136 TAEGNAPEDFT
-147 APEDDTESCITA
+147 APEDDTESRVSA
-159 LIEAIRVKKNE
+159 LVEAVRVKKNE
-170 YLAQQEAIR
+170 YLAQQEAVR

-202 VGRNFPAYR
+202 VGRNFPTYR

-217 NAIGDVPPTDET
+217 NAIGDVPPTEET
-229 AVWKRYQE
+229 AVWKRFQE

-265 LLIKEAEALADEPDI
+265 LLIKEAEALADEADI
-280 IVAFKRVQSLHSK
+280 IVAFKRVQELHNK

-299 VAKDLREEIWGKFKE
+299 VAKELREEIWSKFKD

-347 IEALDFEALKT
+347 IEALDFESLKT

-368 ILAAQEEWKKLGYAS
+368 ILEAQEEWKKLGYAS
-383 RKANNALFNRFRAT
+383 RKVNNTLFNRFRAT

-403 AKAAFFRKVKEEMA
+403 SKAAFFRRIKEEMA
-417 ANLARKMALA
+417 ANLARKTALA
-427 DEAEAL
+427 EEAETL
-433 STSTDWRKTTDRLV
+433 STSTDWRKTSDRLV

-455 IGSVPKKQSDTVWT
+455 IGSVPKKQSDTVWA

-482 KAGTR
+482 KAQGK
-487 GTRQTELANLQAKRD
+487 GARQTELANLQAKRD
-502 LIKRLDEISA
+502 LIKRLDEITA
-512 ETPKDEARKLIFDL
+512 ETPKDEARKLIADL

-553 EVRRQFDLR
+553 EVRRQYDLR
-562 RSAESMERFNSNL
+562 QSRERMEKFNSNL
-575 SEIAGDKDRLGRER
+575 SEMAGDKDRLGRER

-595 LEARRQELRTYAN
+595 LDARRQELRTYAN

-616 SKSGDSLVRDIEAK
+616 SKSGDSLVRDIEGK
-630 MRRLEADIAD
+630 MRRLEAEIAD

-649 EKLS
+649 DKLS

>member
-20 QASEGVKETTAPEAQ
+20 STSEGIKETTTPETQ
-35 EPTVAAPSADAE
+35 EPAAVASSVDAE
-47 QGATTTETQAA
+47 QGVKTTETQAEKPQSEDLA
-58 ETQAVETQTVEPQS
+58 SVEP
-72 ADLAPAE
+72 E
-79 PERPRHT
+79 HTRHT
-86 LPDTI
+86 LPDTV
-91 EGVIDA
+91 EGVIEA
-97 LQALADGAAAEI
+97 LQALADGPAAEI
-109 SRDVVSRLRLHAS
+109 SRDVVSRLRLQAS
-122 TLRSRHEEE
+122 TLRNKHVEE

-136 VAEGNAPEAFI
+136 TAEGNAPADFT
-147 APEDDTESCITA
+147 APEDDTESRVSA
-159 LIEAIRVKKNE
+159 LVEAVRVKKNE
-170 YLAQQEAIR
+170 YLAQQEAVR

-202 VGRNFPAYR
+202 VGRNFPTYR

-217 NAIGDVPPTDET
+217 NAIGDVPPTEET
-229 AVWKRYQE
+229 AVWKRFQE

-265 LLIKEAEALADEPDI
+265 LLIKEAEALADEADI
-280 IVAFKRVQSLHSK
+280 IVAFKRVQELHNK

-299 VAKDLREEIWGKFKE
+299 VAKELREEIWSKFKD

-347 IEALDFEALKT
+347 IEAFDFESLKT

-368 ILAAQEEWKKLGYAS
+368 ILEAQEEWKKLGYAS
-383 RKANNALFNRFRAT
+383 RKVNNTLFNRFRAT

-403 AKAAFFRKVKEEMA
+403 SKAAFFRRIKEEMA
-417 ANLARKMALA
+417 ANLARKTALA
-427 DEAEAL
+427 EEAETL

-455 IGSVPKKQSDTVWT
+455 IGSVPKKQSDTVWA

-482 KAGTR
+482 KAQAKGA
-487 GTRQTELANLQAKRD
+487 RQTELANLQAKRD
-502 LIKRLDEISA
+502 LIKRLDEITA
-512 ETPKDEARKLIFDL
+512 ETPKDEARKLIADL

-553 EVRRQFDLR
+553 EVRRQYDLR
-562 RSAESMERFNSNL
+562 QSRERMEKFNSNL
-575 SEIAGDKDRLGRER
+575 SEMAGDKDRLGRER

-595 LEARRQELRTYAN
+595 LDARRQELRTYAN

-616 SKSGDSLVRDIEAK
+616 SKSGDSLVRDIEGK
-630 MRRLEADIAD
+630 MRRLEAEIAD

-649 EKLS
+649 DKLS

>member
-20 QASEGVKETTAPEAQ
+20 STSEGIKETTTPETQ
-35 EPTVAAPSADAE
+35 EPAAVASSVDAE
-47 QGATTTETQAA
+47 QGVKTTETQAEKPQSEDLA
-58 ETQAVETQTVEPQS
+58 SVEP
-72 ADLAPAE
+72 E
-79 PERPRHT
+79 HTRHT
-86 LPDTI
+86 LPDTMEDVI
-91 EGVIDA
+91 EA
-97 LQALADGAAAEI
+97 LQALADGPAAEI
-109 SRDVVSRLRLHAS
+109 SRDVVSRLRLQAS
-122 TLRSRHEEE
+122 TLRNKHVEE
-131 LRAAW
+131 LCAAW
-136 VAEGNAPEAFI
+136 TAEGNAPEDI
-147 APEDDTESCITA
+147 TAPEDDTESRVSA
-159 LIEAIRVKKNE
+159 LVEAVRVKKNE
-170 YLAQQEAIR
+170 YLAQQEAVR

-202 VGRNFPAYR
+202 VGRNFPTYR

-217 NAIGDVPPTDET
+217 NAIGDVPPTEET
-229 AVWKRYQE
+229 AVWKRFQE

-265 LLIKEAEALADEPDI
+265 LLIKEAEALADEADI
-280 IVAFKRVQSLHSK
+280 IVAFKRVQELHNK

-299 VAKDLREEIWGKFKE
+299 VAKELREEIWSKFKD

-347 IEALDFEALKT
+347 IEALDFESLKT

-368 ILAAQEEWKKLGYAS
+368 ILEAQEEWKKLGYAS
-383 RKANNALFNRFRAT
+383 RKVNNTLFNRFRAT

-403 AKAAFFRKVKEEMA
+403 SKAAFFRRIKEEMA
-417 ANLARKMALA
+417 ANLARKTALA
-427 DEAEAL
+427 EEAETL
-433 STSTDWRKTTDRLV
+433 STSTDWRKTSDRLV

-455 IGSVPKKQSDTVWT
+455 IGSVPKKQSDTVWA

-482 KAGTR
+482 KAQAKGA
-487 GTRQTELANLQAKRD
+487 RQTELANLQAKRD
-502 LIKRLDEISA
+502 LIKRLDEITA
-512 ETPKDEARKLIFDL
+512 ETPKDEARKLIADL

-553 EVRRQFDLR
+553 EVRRQYDLR
-562 RSAESMERFNSNL
+562 QSRERMEKFNSNL
-575 SEIAGDKDRLGRER
+575 SEMAGDKDRLGRER

-595 LEARRQELRTYAN
+595 LDARRQELRTYAN

-616 SKSGDSLVRDIEAK
+616 SKSGDSLVRDIEGK
-630 MRRLEADIAD
+630 MRRLEAEIAD

-649 EKLS
+649 DKLS

>member
-20 QASEGVKETTAPEAQ
+20 STSEGIKETTTPETQ
-35 EPTVAAPSADAE
+35 EPAAVASSVDAE
-47 QGATTTETQAA
+47 QGAKTTETQAEKPQSEDLA
-58 ETQAVETQTVEPQS
+58 SVEP
-72 ADLAPAE
+72 E
-79 PERPRHT
+79 HTRHT
-86 LPDTI
+86 LPDTV
-91 EGVIDA
+91 EGVIEA
-97 LQALADGAAAEI
+97 LQALADGPAAEI
-109 SRDVVSRLRLHAS
+109 SRDVVSRLRLQAS
-122 TLRSRHEEE
+122 TLRNKHVEE

-136 VAEGNAPEAFI
+136 TAEGNAPEDFTAL
-147 APEDDTESCITA
+147 EDDTESRVSA
-159 LIEAIRVKKNE
+159 LVEAVRVKKNE
-170 YLAQQEAIR
+170 YLAQQEAVR

-202 VGRNFPAYR
+202 VGRNFPTYR

-217 NAIGDVPPTDET
+217 NAIGDVPPTEET
-229 AVWKRYQE
+229 AVWKRFQE

-265 LLIKEAEALADEPDI
+265 LLIKEAEALADEADI
-280 IVAFKRVQSLHSK
+280 IVAFKRVQELHNK

-299 VAKDLREEIWGKFKE
+299 VAKELREEIWSKFKD

-347 IEALDFEALKT
+347 IEAFDFESLKT

-368 ILAAQEEWKKLGYAS
+368 ILEAQEEWKKLGYAS
-383 RKANNALFNRFRAT
+383 RKVNNTLFNRFRAT

-403 AKAAFFRKVKEEMA
+403 SKAAFFRRIKEEMA
-417 ANLARKMALA
+417 ANLARKTALA
-427 DEAEAL
+427 EEAETL

-455 IGSVPKKQSDTVWT
+455 IGSVPKKQSDTVWA

-482 KAGTR
+482 KAQAKGA
-487 GTRQTELANLQAKRD
+487 RQTELANLQAKRD
-502 LIKRLDEISA
+502 LIKRLDEITA
-512 ETPKDEARKLIFDL
+512 ETPKDEARKLIADL

-553 EVRRQFDLR
+553 EVRRQYELR
-562 RSAESMERFNSNL
+562 QSRERMEKFNSNL
-575 SEIAGDKDRLGRER
+575 SEMAGDKDRLGRER

-595 LEARRQELRTYAN
+595 LDARRQELRTYAN

-616 SKSGDSLVRDIEAK
+616 SKSGDSLVRDIEGK
-630 MRRLEADIAD
+630 MRRLEAEIAD

-649 EKLS
+649 DKLS

>member
-20 QASEGVKETTAPEAQ
+20 STSEGIKETTTPETQ
-35 EPTVAAPSADAE
+35 EPAAVASSVDAE
-47 QGATTTETQAA
+47 QGVKTTETQAEKPQSEDLA
-58 ETQAVETQTVEPQS
+58 SVEP
-72 ADLAPAE
+72 E
-79 PERPRHT
+79 HTRHT
-86 LPDTI
+86 LPDTV
-91 EGVIDA
+91 EGVIEA
-97 LQALADGAAAEI
+97 LQALADGTAAEI
-109 SRDVVSRLRLHAS
+109 SRDVVSRLRLQAS
-122 TLRSRHEEE
+122 TLRNKHVEE

-136 VAEGNAPEAFI
+136 TAEGNAPEDFT
-147 APEDDTESCITA
+147 APEDDTESRVSA
-159 LIEAIRVKKNE
+159 LVEAVRVKKNE
-170 YLAQQEAIR
+170 YLAQQEAVR
-179 LANLER
+179 LTNLER

-202 VGRNFPAYR
+202 VGRNFPTYR
-211 ELQDAF
+211 ELQEAF
-217 NAIGDVPPTDET
+217 NAIGDVPPTEET
-229 AVWKRYQE
+229 AVWKRFQE

-265 LLIKEAEALADEPDI
+265 LLIKEAEALADEADI
-280 IVAFKRVQSLHSK
+280 IVAFKRVQELHNK

-299 VAKDLREEIWGKFKE
+299 VAKELREEIWSKFKD

-347 IEALDFEALKT
+347 IEAFDFESLKT

-368 ILAAQEEWKKLGYAS
+368 ILEAQEEWKKLGYAS
-383 RKANNALFNRFRAT
+383 RKVNNTLFNRFRAT

-403 AKAAFFRKVKEEMA
+403 SKAAFFRRIKEEMA
-417 ANLARKMALA
+417 ANLARKTALA
-427 DEAEAL
+427 EEAETL

-455 IGSVPKKQSDTVWT
+455 IGSVPKKQSDTVWA

-482 KAGTR
+482 KAQAKGA
-487 GTRQTELANLQAKRD
+487 RQTELANLQAKRD
-502 LIKRLDEISA
+502 LIKRLDEITA
-512 ETPKDEARKLIFDL
+512 ETPKDEARKLIADL

-553 EVRRQFDLR
+553 EVRRQYDLR
-562 RSAESMERFNSNL
+562 QSRERMEKFNSNL
-575 SEIAGDKDRLGRER
+575 SEMAGDKDRLGRER

-595 LEARRQELRTYAN
+595 LDARRQELRTYAN

-616 SKSGDSLVRDIEAK
+616 SKSGDSLVRDIEGK
-630 MRRLEADIAD
+630 MRRLEAEIAD

>member
-20 QASEGVKETTAPEAQ
+20 STSEGIKETTTPETQ
-35 EPTVAAPSADAE
+35 EPAAVASSVDAE
-47 QGATTTETQAA
+47 QGVKTTETQAEKPQSEDLA
-58 ETQAVETQTVEPQS
+58 SVEP
-72 ADLAPAE
+72 E
-79 PERPRHT
+79 HTRHT
-86 LPDTI
+86 LPDTVG
-91 EGVIDA
+91 GVIEA
-97 LQALADGAAAEI
+97 LQALADGPAAEI
-109 SRDVVSRLRLHAS
+109 SRDVVSRLRLQAS
-122 TLRSRHEEE
+122 TLRNKHVEE

-136 VAEGNAPEAFI
+136 TAEGNAPEDFT
-147 APEDDTESCITA
+147 APEDDTESRVSA
-159 LIEAIRVKKNE
+159 LVEAVRVKKNE
-170 YLAQQEAIR
+170 YLAQQEAVR

-202 VGRNFPAYR
+202 VGRNFPTYR

-217 NAIGDVPPTDET
+217 NAIGDVPPTEET
-229 AVWKRYQE
+229 AVWKRFQE

-265 LLIKEAEALADEPDI
+265 LLIKEAEALADEADI
-280 IVAFKRVQSLHSK
+280 IVAFKRVQELHNK

-299 VAKDLREEIWGKFKE
+299 VAKELREEIWSKFKD

-347 IEALDFEALKT
+347 IEALDFESLKT

-368 ILAAQEEWKKLGYAS
+368 ILEAQEEWKKLGYAS
-383 RKANNALFNRFRAT
+383 RKVNNTLFNRFRAT

-403 AKAAFFRKVKEEMA
+403 SKAAFFRRIKEEMA
-417 ANLARKMALA
+417 ANLARKTALA
-427 DEAEAL
+427 EEAETL
-433 STSTDWRKTTDRLV
+433 STSTDWRKTSDRLV

-455 IGSVPKKQSDTVWT
+455 IGSVPKKQSDTVWA

-482 KAGTR
+482 KAQAKGA
-487 GTRQTELANLQAKRD
+487 RQTELANLQAKRD
-502 LIKRLDEISA
+502 LIKRLDEITA
-512 ETPKDEARKLIFDL
+512 ETPKDEARKLIADL

-553 EVRRQFDLR
+553 EVRRQYDLR
-562 RSAESMERFNSNL
+562 QSRERMEKFNSNL
-575 SEIAGDKDRLGRER
+575 SEMAGDKDRLGRER

-595 LEARRQELRTYAN
+595 LDARRQELRTYAN

-616 SKSGDSLVRDIEAK
+616 SKSGDSLVRDIEGK
-630 MRRLEADIAD
+630 MRRLEAEIAD

-649 EKLS
+649 DKLS

>member
-20 QASEGVKETTAPEAQ
+20 STSEGIKETTTPETQ
-35 EPTVAAPSADAE
+35 EPAAVASSVDAE
-47 QGATTTETQAA
+47 QGVKTTETQAEKPQSEDLA
-58 ETQAVETQTVEPQS
+58 SVEP
-72 ADLAPAE
+72 E
-79 PERPRHT
+79 HTRHT
-86 LPDTI
+86 LPDTV
-91 EGVIDA
+91 EGVIEA
-97 LQALADGAAAEI
+97 LQALADGPAAEI
-109 SRDVVSRLRLHAS
+109 SRDVVSRLRLQAS
-122 TLRSRHEEE
+122 TLRNKHVEE

-136 VAEGNAPEAFI
+136 TGEGNAPEDFT
-147 APEDDTESCITA
+147 APEDDTESRVSA
-159 LIEAIRVKKNE
+159 LVEAVRVKKNE
-170 YLAQQEAIR
+170 YLAQQEAVR

-202 VGRNFPAYR
+202 VGRNFPTYR
-211 ELQDAF
+211 ELQDTF
-217 NAIGDVPPTDET
+217 NAIGDVPPTEET
-229 AVWKRYQE
+229 AVWKRFQE

-265 LLIKEAEALADEPDI
+265 LLIKEAEALADEADI
-280 IVAFKRVQSLHSK
+280 IVAFKRVQELHNK

-299 VAKDLREEIWGKFKE
+299 VAKELREEIWSKFKD

-347 IEALDFEALKT
+347 IEALDFESLKT

-368 ILAAQEEWKKLGYAS
+368 ILEAQEEWKKLGYAS
-383 RKANNALFNRFRAT
+383 RKVNNTLFNRFRAT

-403 AKAAFFRKVKEEMA
+403 SKAAFFRRIKEEMA
-417 ANLARKMALA
+417 ANLARKTALA
-427 DEAEAL
+427 EEAETL

-455 IGSVPKKQSDTVWT
+455 IGSVPKKQSDTVWA

-482 KAGTR
+482 KAQAKGA
-487 GTRQTELANLQAKRD
+487 RQTELANLQAKRD
-502 LIKRLDEISA
+502 LIKRLDEITA
-512 ETPKDEARKLIFDL
+512 ETPKDEARKLIADL

-553 EVRRQFDLR
+553 EVRRQYDLR
-562 RSAESMERFNSNL
+562 QSRERMEKFNSNL
-575 SEIAGDKDRLGRER
+575 SEMAGDKDRLGRER

-595 LEARRQELRTYAN
+595 LDARRQELRTYAN

-616 SKSGDSLVRDIEAK
+616 SKSGDSLVRDIEGK

>member
-9 GAAPQAQDQPL
+9 GAASQAQDQSLPT
-20 QASEGVKETTAPEAQ
+20 SEGIKETTAPEPESQ
-35 EPTVAAPSADAE
+35 ELAPAAPTEDAE
-47 QGATTTETQAA
+47 QGATAYQNQDA
-58 ETQAVETQTVEPQS
+58 EAQP
-72 ADLAPAE
+72 ADLAAAE
-79 PERPRHT
+79 PEHPRHT
-86 LPDTI
+86 LPDTV
-91 EGVIDA
+91 EGVIEA
-97 LQALADGAAAEI
+97 LQALADGPAAEI
-109 SRDVVSRLRLHAS
+109 SRDVVSRLRLQAS
-122 TLRSRHEEE
+122 TLRNKHIEE
-131 LRAAW
+131 LRTAW
-136 VAEGNAPEAFI
+136 VAEGNAPEGFA
-147 APEDDTESCITA
+147 APEDDTESRISA
-159 LIEAIRVKKNE
+159 LVETIRIKKNE
-170 YLAQQEAIR
+170 YLAQQEAVR

-217 NAIGDVPPTDET
+217 NAIGDVPPTEET
-229 AVWKRYQE
+229 AVWKRFQE

-265 LLIKEAEALADEPDI
+265 LLIKEAEALADEKDI
-280 IVAFKRVQSLHSK
+280 IIAFKRVQELHNK

-299 VAKDLREEIWGKFKE
+299 VAKELREDIWAKFKD

-368 ILAAQEEWKKLGYAS
+368 ILEAQEEWKKLGYAS
-383 RKANNALFNRFRAT
+383 RKVNNALFNRFRAT

-403 AKAAFFRKVKEEMA
+403 AKAAFFRKIKEEMA
-417 ANLARKMALA
+417 ANLARKIALA
-427 DEAEAL
+427 EEAEAL

-482 KAGTR
+482 KATSK

-502 LIKRLDEISA
+502 LIKRLDEITA
-512 ETPKDEARKLIFDL
+512 ETPKDDARKLIADL

-531 SIGHV
+531 GIGHV
-536 PFKEKDA
+536 PFKDKDA
-543 VYDAFRKRID
+543 VYDTFRKRID
-553 EVRRQFDLR
+553 EVRQQFDLR
-562 RSAESMERFNSNL
+562 QSRERMERFNSNL

-595 LEARRQELRTYAN
+595 LDARRQELRTYAN

-616 SKSGDSLVRDIEAK
+616 SKSGDSLVREMEGK
-630 MRRLEADIAD
+630 MRRLEAEIAD

-649 EKLS
+649 DKLS

>member
-9 GAAPQAQDQPL
+9 GAAPQAKDQPL
-20 QASEGVKETTAPEAQ
+20 STSEGIKETTTPETQ
-35 EPTVAAPSADAE
+35 EPAAVASSVDAE
-47 QGATTTETQAA
+47 QGAKTTETQAEKPQSEDLA
-58 ETQAVETQTVEPQS
+58 SVEP
-72 ADLAPAE
+72 E
-79 PERPRHT
+79 HTRHT
-86 LPDTI
+86 LPDTV
-91 EGVIDA
+91 EGVIEA
-97 LQALADGAAAEI
+97 LQALADGPAAEI
-109 SRDVVSRLRLHAS
+109 SRDVVSRLRLQAS
-122 TLRSRHEEE
+122 TLRNKHVEE

-136 VAEGNAPEAFI
+136 TAEGNAPEDFT
-147 APEDDTESCITA
+147 APEDDTESRVSA
-159 LIEAIRVKKNE
+159 LVEAVRVKKNE
-170 YLAQQEAIR
+170 YLAQQEAVR

-202 VGRNFPAYR
+202 VGRNFPTYR

-217 NAIGDVPPTDET
+217 NAIGDVPPTEET
-229 AVWKRYQE
+229 AVWKRFQE

-265 LLIKEAEALADEPDI
+265 LLIKEAEALADEADI
-280 IVAFKRVQSLHSK
+280 IVAFKRVQELHNK

-299 VAKDLREEIWGKFKE
+299 VAKELREEIWSKFKD

-347 IEALDFEALKT
+347 IEAFDFESLKT

-368 ILAAQEEWKKLGYAS
+368 ILEAQEEWKKLGYAS
-383 RKANNALFNRFRAT
+383 RKVNNTLFNRFRAT

-403 AKAAFFRKVKEEMA
+403 SKAAFFRRIKEEMA
-417 ANLARKMALA
+417 ANLARKTALA
-427 DEAEAL
+427 EEAETL

-455 IGSVPKKQSDTVWT
+455 IGSVPKKQSDTVWA

-482 KAGTR
+482 KAQAKGA
-487 GTRQTELANLQAKRD
+487 RQTELANLQAKRD
-502 LIKRLDEISA
+502 LIKRLDEITA
-512 ETPKDEARKLIFDL
+512 ETPKDEARKLIADL

-553 EVRRQFDLR
+553 EVRRQYDLR
-562 RSAESMERFNSNL
+562 QSRERMEKFNSNL
-575 SEIAGDKDRLGRER
+575 SEMAGDKDRLGRER

-595 LEARRQELRTYAN
+595 LDARRQELRTYAN

-616 SKSGDSLVRDIEAK
+616 SKSGDSLVRDIEGK
-630 MRRLEADIAD
+630 MRRLEAEIAD

-649 EKLS
+649 DKLS

>member
-20 QASEGVKETTAPEAQ
+20 STSEGIKETTTPETQ
-35 EPTVAAPSADAE
+35 EPAAVASSVDAE
-47 QGATTTETQAA
+47 QGVKTTETQAEKPQSEDLA
-58 ETQAVETQTVEPQS
+58 SVEP
-72 ADLAPAE
+72 E
-79 PERPRHT
+79 HTRHT
-86 LPDTI
+86 LPDTM
-91 EGVIDA
+91 EGVIEA
-97 LQALADGAAAEI
+97 LQALADGPAAEI
-109 SRDVVSRLRLHAS
+109 SRDVVSRLRLQAS
-122 TLRSRHEEE
+122 TLRNKHVEE

-136 VAEGNAPEAFI
+136 TAEGNAPEDFT
-147 APEDDTESCITA
+147 APEDDTESRVSA
-159 LIEAIRVKKNE
+159 LVEAVRVKKNE
-170 YLAQQEAIR
+170 YLAQQEAVR

-202 VGRNFPAYR
+202 VGRNFPTYR

-217 NAIGDVPPTDET
+217 NAIGDVPPTEET
-229 AVWKRYQE
+229 AVWKRFQE

-265 LLIKEAEALADEPDI
+265 LLIKEAEALADEADI
-280 IVAFKRVQSLHSK
+280 IVAFKRVQELHNK

-299 VAKDLREEIWGKFKE
+299 VAKELREEIWSKFKD

-347 IEALDFEALKT
+347 IEALDFESLKT

-368 ILAAQEEWKKLGYAS
+368 ILEAQEEWKKLGYAS
-383 RKANNALFNRFRAT
+383 RKVNNTLFNRFRAT

-403 AKAAFFRKVKEEMA
+403 SKAAFFRRIKEEMA
-417 ANLARKMALA
+417 ANLARKTALA
-427 DEAEAL
+427 EEAETL
-433 STSTDWRKTTDRLV
+433 STSTDWRKTSDRLV

-455 IGSVPKKQSDTVWT
+455 IGSVPKKQSDTVWA

-482 KAGTR
+482 KAQAKGA
-487 GTRQTELANLQAKRD
+487 RQTELANLQAKRD
-502 LIKRLDEISA
+502 LIKRLDEITA
-512 ETPKDEARKLIFDL
+512 ETPKDEARKLIADL

-553 EVRRQFDLR
+553 EVRRQYDLR
-562 RSAESMERFNSNL
+562 QSRERMEKFNSNL
-575 SEIAGDKDRLGRER
+575 SEMAGDKDRLGRER

-595 LEARRQELRTYAN
+595 LDARRQELRTYAN

-616 SKSGDSLVRDIEAK
+616 SKSGDSLVRDIEGK
-630 MRRLEADIAD
+630 MRRLEAEIAD

-649 EKLS
+649 DKLS

>member
-20 QASEGVKETTAPEAQ
+20 STSEGIKETTTPETQ
-35 EPTVAAPSADAE
+35 EPAAVASSVDAE
-47 QGATTTETQAA
+47 QGVKTTETQAEKPQSGDLA
-58 ETQAVETQTVEPQS
+58 SVEP
-72 ADLAPAE
+72 E
-79 PERPRHT
+79 HTRHT
-86 LPDTI
+86 LPDTV
-91 EGVIDA
+91 EGVIEA
-97 LQALADGAAAEI
+97 LQALADGPAAEI
-109 SRDVVSRLRLHAS
+109 SRDVVSRLRLQAS
-122 TLRSRHEEE
+122 TLRNKHVEE

-136 VAEGNAPEAFI
+136 TAEGNAPEDFT
-147 APEDDTESCITA
+147 APEDDTESRVSA
-159 LIEAIRVKKNE
+159 LVEAVRVKKNE
-170 YLAQQEAIR
+170 YLAQQEAVR

-202 VGRNFPAYR
+202 VGRNFPTYR

-217 NAIGDVPPTDET
+217 NAIGDVPPTEET
-229 AVWKRYQE
+229 AVWKRFQE

-265 LLIKEAEALADEPDI
+265 LLIKEAEALADEADI
-280 IVAFKRVQSLHSK
+280 IVAFKRVQELHNK

-299 VAKDLREEIWGKFKE
+299 VAKELREEIWSKFKD

-347 IEALDFEALKT
+347 IEAFDFESLKT

-368 ILAAQEEWKKLGYAS
+368 ILEAQEEWKKLGYAS
-383 RKANNALFNRFRAT
+383 RKVNNTLFNRFRAT

-403 AKAAFFRKVKEEMA
+403 SKAAFFRRIKEEMA
-417 ANLARKMALA
+417 ANLARKTALA
-427 DEAEAL
+427 EEAETL

-455 IGSVPKKQSDTVWT
+455 IGSVPKKQSDTVWA

-482 KAGTR
+482 KAQAKGA
-487 GTRQTELANLQAKRD
+487 RQTELANLQAKRD
-502 LIKRLDEISA
+502 LIKRLDEITA
-512 ETPKDEARKLIFDL
+512 ETPKDEARKLIADL

-553 EVRRQFDLR
+553 EVRRQYDLR
-562 RSAESMERFNSNL
+562 QSRERMEKFNSNL
-575 SEIAGDKDRLGRER
+575 SEMAGDKDRLGRER

-595 LEARRQELRTYAN
+595 LDARRQELRTYAN

-616 SKSGDSLVRDIEAK
+616 SKSGDSLVRDIEGK
-630 MRRLEADIAD
+630 MRRLEAEIAD

-649 EKLS
+649 DKLS

>member
-20 QASEGVKETTAPEAQ
+20 STSEGIKETTTPETQ
-35 EPTVAAPSADAE
+35 EPAAVASSVDAE
-47 QGATTTETQAA
+47 QGVKTTETQAEKPQSENLA
-58 ETQAVETQTVEPQS
+58 SVEP
-72 ADLAPAE
+72 E
-79 PERPRHT
+79 HTRHT
-86 LPDTI
+86 LPDTV
-91 EGVIDA
+91 EGVIEA
-97 LQALADGAAAEI
+97 LQALADGPAAEI
-109 SRDVVSRLRLHAS
+109 SRDVVSRLRLQAS
-122 TLRSRHEEE
+122 TLRNKHVEE

-136 VAEGNAPEAFI
+136 TAEGNAPEDFT
-147 APEDDTESCITA
+147 APEDDTESRVSA
-159 LIEAIRVKKNE
+159 LVEAVRVKKNE
-170 YLAQQEAIR
+170 YLAQQEAVR

-202 VGRNFPAYR
+202 VGRNFPTYR

-217 NAIGDVPPTDET
+217 NAIGDVPPTEET
-229 AVWKRYQE
+229 AVWKRFQE

-265 LLIKEAEALADEPDI
+265 LLIKEAEALADEADI
-280 IVAFKRVQSLHSK
+280 IVAFKRVQELHNK

-299 VAKDLREEIWGKFKE
+299 VAKELREEIWSKFKD

-347 IEALDFEALKT
+347 IEAFDFESLKT

-368 ILAAQEEWKKLGYAS
+368 ILEAQEEWKKLGYAS
-383 RKANNALFNRFRAT
+383 RKVNNTLFNRFRAT

-403 AKAAFFRKVKEEMA
+403 SKAAFFRRIKEEMA
-417 ANLARKMALA
+417 ANLARKTALA
-427 DEAEAL
+427 EEAETL

-455 IGSVPKKQSDTVWT
+455 IGSVPKKQSDTVWA

-482 KAGTR
+482 KAQAKGA
-487 GTRQTELANLQAKRD
+487 RQTELANLQAKRD
-502 LIKRLDEISA
+502 LIKRLDEITA
-512 ETPKDEARKLIFDL
+512 ETPKDEARKLIADL

-553 EVRRQFDLR
+553 EVRRQYDLR
-562 RSAESMERFNSNL
+562 QSRERMEKFNSNL
-575 SEIAGDKDRLGRER
+575 SEMAGDKDRLGRER

-595 LEARRQELRTYAN
+595 LDARRQELRTYAN

-616 SKSGDSLVRDIEAK
+616 SKSGDSLVRDIEGK
-630 MRRLEADIAD
+630 MRRLEAEIAD

-649 EKLS
+649 DKLS

>member
-20 QASEGVKETTAPEAQ
+20 STSEGIKETTTPETQ
-35 EPTVAAPSADAE
+35 EPAAVASSVDAE
-47 QGATTTETQAA
+47 QGVKTTETQAEKPQSEDLA
-58 ETQAVETQTVEPQS
+58 SVEP
-72 ADLAPAE
+72 E
-79 PERPRHT
+79 HTRHT
-86 LPDTI
+86 LPDTV
-91 EGVIDA
+91 EGVIEA
-97 LQALADGAAAEI
+97 LQALADGPAAEI
-109 SRDVVSRLRLHAS
+109 SRDVVSRLRLQAS
-122 TLRSRHEEE
+122 TLRNKHVEE

-136 VAEGNAPEAFI
+136 TAEGNAPEDFT
-147 APEDDTESCITA
+147 APEDDTESRVSA
-159 LIEAIRVKKNE
+159 LVEAVRVKKNE
-170 YLAQQEAIR
+170 YLAQQEAVR
-179 LANLER
+179 LTNLER

-202 VGRNFPAYR
+202 VGRNFPTYR

-217 NAIGDVPPTDET
+217 NAIGDVPPTEET
-229 AVWKRYQE
+229 AVWKRFQE

-265 LLIKEAEALADEPDI
+265 LLIKEAEALADEADI
-280 IVAFKRVQSLHSK
+280 IVAFKRVQELHNK

-299 VAKDLREEIWGKFKE
+299 VAKELREEIWSKFKD

-347 IEALDFEALKT
+347 IEAFDFESLKT

-368 ILAAQEEWKKLGYAS
+368 ILEAQEEWKKLGYAS
-383 RKANNALFNRFRAT
+383 RKVNNTLFNRFRAT

-403 AKAAFFRKVKEEMA
+403 SKAAFFRRIKEEMA
-417 ANLARKMALA
+417 ANLARKTALA
-427 DEAEAL
+427 EEAETL

-455 IGSVPKKQSDTVWT
+455 IGSVPKKQSDTVWA

-482 KAGTR
+482 KAQAKGA
-487 GTRQTELANLQAKRD
+487 RQTELANLQAKRD
-502 LIKRLDEISA
+502 LIKRLDEITA
-512 ETPKDEARKLIFDL
+512 ETPKDEARKLIADL

-553 EVRRQFDLR
+553 EVRRQYDLR
-562 RSAESMERFNSNL
+562 QSRERMEKFNSNL
-575 SEIAGDKDRLGRER
+575 SEMAGDKDRLGRER

-595 LEARRQELRTYAN
+595 LDARRQELRTYAN

-616 SKSGDSLVRDIEAK
+616 SKSGDSLVRDIEGK
-630 MRRLEADIAD
+630 MRRLEAEIAD

>member
-20 QASEGVKETTAPEAQ
+20 STSEGIKETTTPETQ
-35 EPTVAAPSADAE
+35 EPAAVASSVDAE
-47 QGATTTETQAA
+47 QGVKTTETQAEKPQSEDLA
-58 ETQAVETQTVEPQS
+58 SVEP
-72 ADLAPAE
+72 E
-79 PERPRHT
+79 HTRHT
-86 LPDTI
+86 LPDTV
-91 EGVIDA
+91 EGVIEA
-97 LQALADGAAAEI
+97 LQALADGPAAEI
-109 SRDVVSRLRLHAS
+109 SRDVVSRLRLQAS
-122 TLRSRHEEE
+122 TLRNKHVEE

-136 VAEGNAPEAFI
+136 TGEGNAPEDFT
-147 APEDDTESCITA
+147 APEDDTESRVSA
-159 LIEAIRVKKNE
+159 LVEAVRVKKNE
-170 YLAQQEAIR
+170 YLAQQEAVR

-202 VGRNFPAYR
+202 VGRNFPTYR

-217 NAIGDVPPTDET
+217 NAIGDVPPTEET
-229 AVWKRYQE
+229 AVWKRFQE

-265 LLIKEAEALADEPDI
+265 LLIKEAEALADEADI
-280 IVAFKRVQSLHSK
+280 IVAFKRVQELHNK

-299 VAKDLREEIWGKFKE
+299 VAKELREEIWSKFKD

-347 IEALDFEALKT
+347 IEALDFESLKT

-368 ILAAQEEWKKLGYAS
+368 ILEAQEEWKKLGYAS
-383 RKANNALFNRFRAT
+383 RKVNNTLFNRFRAT

-403 AKAAFFRKVKEEMA
+403 SKAAFFRRIKEEMA
-417 ANLARKMALA
+417 ANLARKTALA
-427 DEAEAL
+427 EEAETL

-455 IGSVPKKQSDTVWT
+455 IGSVPKKQSDTVWA

-482 KAGTR
+482 KAQAKGA
-487 GTRQTELANLQAKRD
+487 RQTELANLQAKRD
-502 LIKRLDEISA
+502 LIKRLDEITA
-512 ETPKDEARKLIFDL
+512 ETPKDEARKLIADL

-553 EVRRQFDLR
+553 EVRRQYDLR
-562 RSAESMERFNSNL
+562 QSRERMEKFNSNL
-575 SEIAGDKDRLGRER
+575 SEMAGDKDRLGRER

-595 LEARRQELRTYAN
+595 LDARRQELRTYAN

-616 SKSGDSLVRDIEAK
+616 SKSGDSLVRDIEGK
-630 MRRLEADIAD
+630 MRRLEAEIAD

-649 EKLS
+649 DKLS

>member
-9 GAAPQAQDQPL
+9 GAAPQAQDQL
-20 QASEGVKETTAPEAQ
+20 LSTSEGIKETTTPETQ
-35 EPTVAAPSADAE
+35 EPAAVASSVDAE
-47 QGATTTETQAA
+47 QGVKTTETQAEKPQSEDLA
-58 ETQAVETQTVEPQS
+58 SVEP
-72 ADLAPAE
+72 E
-79 PERPRHT
+79 HTRHT
-86 LPDTI
+86 LPDTV
-91 EGVIDA
+91 EGVIEA
-97 LQALADGAAAEI
+97 LQALADGPAAEI
-109 SRDVVSRLRLHAS
+109 SRDVVSRLRLQAS
-122 TLRSRHEEE
+122 TLRNKHVEE

-136 VAEGNAPEAFI
+136 TAEGNAPEDFT
-147 APEDDTESCITA
+147 APEDDTESRVSA
-159 LIEAIRVKKNE
+159 LVEAVRVKKNE
-170 YLAQQEAIR
+170 YLAQQEAVR

-202 VGRNFPAYR
+202 VGRNFPTYR

-217 NAIGDVPPTDET
+217 NAIGDVPPTEET
-229 AVWKRYQE
+229 AVWKRFQE

-265 LLIKEAEALADEPDI
+265 LLIKEAEALADEADI
-280 IVAFKRVQSLHSK
+280 IVAFKRVQELHNK

-299 VAKDLREEIWGKFKE
+299 VAKELREEIWSKFKD

-347 IEALDFEALKT
+347 IEAFDFESLKT

-368 ILAAQEEWKKLGYAS
+368 ILEAQEEWKKLGYAS
-383 RKANNALFNRFRAT
+383 RKVNNTLFNRFRAT

-403 AKAAFFRKVKEEMA
+403 SKAAFFRRIKEEMA
-417 ANLARKMALA
+417 ANLARKTALA
-427 DEAEAL
+427 EEAETL

-455 IGSVPKKQSDTVWT
+455 IGSVPKKQSDTVWA

-482 KAGTR
+482 KAQAKGA
-487 GTRQTELANLQAKRD
+487 RQTELANLQAKRD
-502 LIKRLDEISA
+502 LIKRLDEITA
-512 ETPKDEARKLIFDL
+512 ETPKDEARKLIADL

-553 EVRRQFDLR
+553 EVRRQYDLR
-562 RSAESMERFNSNL
+562 QSRERMEKFNSNL
-575 SEIAGDKDRLGRER
+575 SEMAGDKDRLGRER

-595 LEARRQELRTYAN
+595 LDARRQELRTYAN

-616 SKSGDSLVRDIEAK
+616 SKSGDSLVRDIEGK
-630 MRRLEADIAD
+630 MRRLEAEIAD

-649 EKLS
+649 DKLS

>member
-20 QASEGVKETTAPEAQ
+20 STSEGIKETTTPETQ
-35 EPTVAAPSADAE
+35 EPAAVASSVDAE
-47 QGATTTETQAA
+47 QGVKTTETQAEKPQSEDLA
-58 ETQAVETQTVEPQS
+58 SVEP
-72 ADLAPAE
+72 E
-79 PERPRHT
+79 HTRHT
-86 LPDTI
+86 LPDTVG
-91 EGVIDA
+91 GVIEA
-97 LQALADGAAAEI
+97 LQALADGPAAEI
-109 SRDVVSRLRLHAS
+109 SRDVVSRLRLQAS
-122 TLRSRHEEE
+122 TLRNKHVEE

-147 APEDDTESCITA
+147 APEDDTESRITA

-170 YLAQQEAIR
+170 YLAQQEAVR

-202 VGRNFPAYR
+202 VGRNFPTYR

-217 NAIGDVPPTDET
+217 NAIGDVPPTEET
-229 AVWKRYQE
+229 AVWKRFQE

-265 LLIKEAEALADEPDI
+265 LLIKEAEALADEADI
-280 IVAFKRVQSLHSK
+280 IVAFKRVQELHNK

-299 VAKDLREEIWGKFKE
+299 VAKELREEIWSKFKD

-347 IEALDFEALKT
+347 IEAFDFESLKT

-368 ILAAQEEWKKLGYAS
+368 ILEAQEEWKKLGYAS
-383 RKANNALFNRFRAT
+383 RKVNNTLFNRFRAT

-403 AKAAFFRKVKEEMA
+403 SKAAFFRRIKEEMA
-417 ANLARKMALA
+417 ANLARKTALA
-427 DEAEAL
+427 EEAETL

-455 IGSVPKKQSDTVWT
+455 IGSVPKKQSDTVWA

-482 KAGTR
+482 KAQAKGA
-487 GTRQTELANLQAKRD
+487 RQTELANLQAKRD
-502 LIKRLDEISA
+502 LIKRLDEITA
-512 ETPKDEARKLIFDL
+512 ETPKDEARKLIADL

-553 EVRRQFDLR
+553 EVRRQYDLR
-562 RSAESMERFNSNL
+562 QSRERMEKFNSNL
-575 SEIAGDKDRLGRER
+575 SEMAGDKDRLGRER

-595 LEARRQELRTYAN
+595 LDARRQELRTYAN

-616 SKSGDSLVRDIEAK
+616 SKSGDSLVRDIEGK
-630 MRRLEADIAD
+630 MRRLEAEIAD

-649 EKLS
+649 DKLS